1 MQMYFISK
9 WRHLQELSFAKGG
22 LTTPDKLNS
31 IAALA
36 DDALRRAVDSHTEWA
51 SLLVTIS
58 RLYKYPFADQL
69 MIHAQRPGA
78 TACASYEVWNDTMR
92 RYVRRG
98 AKGIALVDNSGD
110 SPRLRYV
117 FDIADT
123 GTRRSSRPFSPWAVN
138 DANLTEVQFG
148 LKQDFG
154 ADGKWLSSQLQD
166 AARNLAEMYFDAHR
180 HDMAGIVDGSLMA
193 GYDEGE
199 LRDSFI
205 KATYV
210 STAYALLSRCGY
222 DPAAYF
228 DEADFAFLSE
238 WDTSEAVTALGT
250 AVSENTQMV
259 LRQIERTI
267 RSYERSQNHDR
278 DNLHDRERRP
288 TSEPEP
294 ARDGANRPLREAE
307 TALPPGAPAHPVEPA
322 SDERDAVA
330 APTRDRSGGA
340 TADRPDA
347 AEAGGGSGRNRG
359 AESRRPAEVD
369 GPHEQLQG
377 PGRRSSSER
386 IDLQLNLFDEAED
399 AQAPSAFSFPQEVVD
414 DVLRLGGNTDELR
427 MRVVAEFEKRRSID
441 EIAAF
446 LPTVYRGGN
455 GFTIDGVKYAVWY
468 AEDGI
473 RVAQGEQARYERGAQ
488 LIPWAEAAA
497 RIGELLDAE
506 RYATKGEV
514 AGAEDYERELIAQK
528 LWNLCRDLSEG
539 NEGLFPSLADV
550 GGGYPEAVQQI
561 AAKLADP
568 EGREAVLGDYLAF
581 REAYKA
587 DRGVLRFHYHDVD
600 GIFVSLAA
608 QLLDRRK
615 FASDMER
622 VPEVNSFITQDEI
635 DKELCRGGGIAGS
648 KWRIFGYFTEEHSR
662 SEKAAVLKDLY
673 GTGGHSHA
681 LSGASW
687 SDEWHDAKGIRLEKR
702 GCEDVNLTWSAVA
715 RRIDELI
722 ASDRYMTETE
732 LAEYDLHTAAYAQY
746 RDVKADHADDIVLV
760 GHGGNYYAYR
770 PDAEEVSDALDLRVK
785 HAGGLDYVVI
795 PGAQLDD
802 ALEKL
807 RWRRALSY
815 VDEVGAAH
823 TLPFVIPDAEREQY
837 EKQLVEALVNDSAYV
852 NAVRNSDSQNARD
865 EGFAAIRRIAAE
877 STDMRFLKLYHDNA
891 EFRNGLRNDVLAA
904 AHKEVSE
911 HPAVLQSQEPT
922 ASAYGVGDFVWL
934 DGQEFKITDL
944 QRSYVELLPPELPY
958 PIYRTERRA
967 DFERLLRRDERN
979 RHITDY
985 LEQKAAEHS
994 AAEPVQPKEPVPS
1007 DEAKPVVYIPV
1018 DGEWQGFPSIAA
1030 AEEAALEEFQK
1041 ETRRRA
1047 RNFRITDE
1055 HLGEGGA
1062 KAKCRANIEAIRL
1075 LKYLE
1080 ENGFQASPEQQ
1091 VKLSGYVGWGGIPEV
1106 FDESKPDWSKEYA
1119 ELKALLTP
1127 EEYEAARGSTL
1138 NAHYTS
1144 PAVIRAIYEAVGS
1157 MGFEGGRILEP
1168 SMGVGNFFGL
1178 LPENMANSQ
1187 LYGVELDS
1195 ITGRIAKQLYPEADI
1210 TVAGFETTSRPGF
1223 YDLAVGNVPFGQY
1236 QVHDPEYGRLGF
1248 SIHNY
1253 FAAKMLDQVRPG
1265 GIVAFVTSRYTLDAK
1280 DESVRRYLAER
1291 GELLGAIRLPN
1302 NAFRAN
1308 AGTDVVSD
1316 IIFLQR
1322 REQPLTE
1329 LPDWVHVGENED
1341 GFAINNYF
1349 LQRPDMVLGTPSAES
1364 TQYGRQDYTV
1374 APIEGADLSE
1384 LLHEAVQNIHGEYTE
1399 REIEEAERSDI
1410 LPADPDV
1417 RNYSFTLVD
1426 GEVYY
1431 REGGIMVRQD
1441 VSTAM
1446 TERIKGLMEL
1456 RDCTRRLIQLQTEDA
1471 SDAEIAAEQQRLN
1484 QLYDAYTAKHGLIS
1498 NRENKRAF
1506 SDDSSYYLLCSL
1518 EILDEDG
1525 KLERKADM
1533 FTRRTIQPR
1542 RPVEHTETAAEA
1554 LAVSLNELGRVDMEY
1569 MSRLCGRDT
1578 SSANEK
1584 SQPRRSTNPSP
1595 GAASYTA
1602 TDSNSSIPAEN
1613 KDVNSIAAE
1622 LSGVIFRVPGTERY
1636 VTADEYLSGNVREK
1650 LREAEA
1656 AAKADPSFN
1665 VNVEALRAA
1674 QPRELTASEID
1685 VRLGAT
1691 WIEPRYIEQFMVET
1705 FQPTYWAS
1713 RSMDVS
1719 YSPYTSEWH
1728 IDGKSAVGANDVN
1741 ACSTYGTS
1749 RINAYK
1755 ILENTL
1761 NLRDVRIYDKIEDA
1775 DGTERR
1781 VLNVKETTLAQQK
1794 QQVIKDAFRDWLWKD
1809 PKRRETL
1816 AARYNELFNSTRPR
1830 EYDGSHLTFPGMNP
1844 EIELREHQR
1853 SAIARILYGGNS
1865 LLAHEVGAG
1874 KTFTM
1879 AAAAMEAKRLGL
1891 CRKPMFAV
1899 PNHLTEQWASE
1910 FLRLYPSA
1918 NILVAE
1924 KGDFNP
1930 ANRKKF
1936 CARIATGD
1944 YDAVIIG
1951 HSQFER
1957 IPVSQERQERLL
1969 RSEIEDITEGINQLK
1984 RSSGERFSIKSME
1997 KTKKSLEAKL
2007 KKLLDSPKDDVVT
2020 FEELGVDRL
2029 FVDEAHSHK
2038 NLYYHTKM
2046 QNVAGL
2052 SSAEAQKSSDMYMKC
2067 RYMDELTGSRGV
2079 VFATGTPV
2087 SNSMTELYTMQ
2098 RYLQHDTLER
2108 LGLSHFDSWA
2118 ANFGETVTALELAP
2132 EGTGYRARTRFS
2144 KFFNLP
2150 ELMNLFREVVDIKT
2164 SDQLNLPTPEVVY
2177 HNEVSQPT
2185 EIQKKLVQEL
2195 SERAT
2200 KVHARMVDPSEDNM
2214 LAITN
2219 DGRKLGL
2226 DQRVVNPLLPD
2237 EPGTKVNRC
2246 VDNVFRIWLEGAD
2259 KKLTQLI
2266 FCDLSTPGKGFNIYD
2281 DIKTKLI
2288 SRGVPESEIAFIH
2301 TADTNMKKKELFAKV
2316 RSGNVRVLL
2325 GSTAKMGAG
2334 TNVQDRLIALHDLD
2348 APWRPGDLEQ
2358 RKGRIAR
2365 QGNMNET
2372 VHVYRYVTEQTFDSY
2387 IWQTLENKQRFI
2399 SQIMTSKSPVRS
2411 CEDADETTLSYAEVK
2426 ALCAGDPRIREKMDL
2441 DVQVAKLR
2449 LLKSSHQSQ
2458 KYQLED
2464 RLLQYYPREI
2474 AATKAAI
2481 MGCEADIKTRD
2492 AHPAPADSFAGIELQ
2507 GLHYD
2512 ERVAAGEAL
2521 LNILPT
2527 VQDTQPV
2534 HIGSFRGFDV
2544 EVSLEAF
2551 GKHVLTLKGTLEHH
2565 VELGADARGNISRI
2579 ENALTAL
2586 DKKLGALNTRLADL
2600 QRQVENAREEL
2611 EKPFPQEDE
2620 LREKSARLVELNA
2633 ELDMENNSEPP
2644 EAEKPSVL
2652 AKLKE
2657 PMPLYEPKNAPS
2669 KEACR

>member
-1 MQMYFISK
+1 
-9 WRHLQELSFAKGG
+9 
-22 LTTPDKLNS
+22 
-31 IAALA
+31 
-36 DDALRRAVDSHTEWA
+36 
-51 SLLVTIS
+51 
-58 RLYKYPFADQL
+58 

-110 SPRLRYV
+110 VPRLRYV

-123 GTRRSSRPFSPWAVN
+123 GTRRSSRPFAPWEIN
-138 DANLTEVQFG
+138 DGNLAEVQLG
-148 LKQDFG
+148 LRQAFNAEG
-154 ADGKWLSSQLQD
+154 EWLSSQLQD
-166 AARNLAEMYFDAHR
+166 VARDLAEMYFDAHR

-205 KATYV
+205 KAAYA

-228 DEADFAFLSE
+228 DEADFAFISE
-238 WDTSEAVTALGT
+238 WNTSEAVTSLGT
-250 AVSENTQMV
+250 AVSENTQIV

-278 DNLHDRERRP
+278 DNLQDRERRP
-288 TSEPEP
+288 AAEPEP
-294 ARDGANRPLREAE
+294 ARDGANRPLREDAPE
-307 TALPPGAPAHPVEPA
+307 VFAGAPAHTMEPA
-322 SDERDAVA
+322 PDERNTVA
-330 APTRDRSGGA
+330 APARDRNGGA

-347 AEAGGGSGRNRG
+347 AESGGGSGRNGG

-377 PGRRSSSER
+377 SGRRSSSER

-399 AQAPSAFSFPQEVVD
+399 AQAPSAFSFPQE
-414 DVLRLGGNTDELR
+414 
-427 MRVVAEFEKRRSID
+427 S
-441 EIAAF
+441 
-446 LPTVYRGGN
+446 
-455 GFTIDGVKYAVWY
+455 
-468 AEDGI
+468 
-473 RVAQGEQARYERGAQ
+473 
-488 LIPWAEAAA
+488 
-497 RIGELLDAE
+497 
-506 RYATKGEV
+506 
-514 AGAEDYERELIAQK
+514 
-528 LWNLCRDLSEG
+528 
-539 NEGLFPSLADV
+539 
-550 GGGYPEAVQQI
+550 
-561 AAKLADP
+561 
-568 EGREAVLGDYLAF
+568 GD
-581 REAYKA
+581 
-587 DRGVLRFHYHDVD
+587 
-600 GIFVSLAA
+600 IIS
-608 QLLDRRK
+608 
-615 FASDMER
+615 
-622 VPEVNSFITQDEI
+622 
-635 DKELCRGGGIAGS
+635 
-648 KWRIFGYFTEEHSR
+648 
-662 SEKAAVLKDLY
+662 
-673 GTGGHSHA
+673 
-681 LSGASW
+681 
-687 SDEWHDAKGIRLEKR
+687 
-702 GCEDVNLTWSAVA
+702 
-715 RRIDELI
+715 
-722 ASDRYMTETE
+722 
-732 LAEYDLHTAAYAQY
+732 
-746 RDVKADHADDIVLV
+746 
-760 GHGGNYYAYR
+760 
-770 PDAEEVSDALDLRVK
+770 
-785 HAGGLDYVVI
+785 
-795 PGAQLDD
+795 
-802 ALEKL
+802 
-807 RWRRALSY
+807 
-815 VDEVGAAH
+815 
-823 TLPFVIPDAEREQY
+823 DAEREQY
-837 EKQLVEALVNDSAYV
+837 EKQLVEALANDSAYV
-852 NAVRNSDSQNARD
+852 NAVRNSDSQNAID
-865 EGFAAIRRIAAE
+865 EGFAAIRRITAE
-877 STDMRFLKLYHDNA
+877 STDMRFQKLYHDNA
-891 EFRNGLRNDVLAA
+891 EFRNSLRNDVLTAA
-904 AHKEVSE
+904 YKEVSE
-911 HPAVLQSQEPT
+911 RTAVLQPREPT

-934 DGQEFKITDL
+934 DGREFKITDL
-944 QRSYVELLPPELPY
+944 QRGYVELLPPELAY

-979 RHITDY
+979 RHITDRLSAEHKY
-985 LEQKAAEHS
+985 NEVKAENLDSLVTVQDGDIMRAYGDDAAEIAGLLGLEATQDGDKKILAFPISKLSEYMEVLRKEHDVVISAPDGREQFLAADKPKASIADADIDAALSRWNGDLSAKADISAHIHDMTLDQLAAAYGHDPDEPVHIAVSGVESVVDLSWAEVRERVARLVDNDRFITKDELDKLCEASSEHS
-994 AAEPVQPKEPVPS
+994 ADEPVQPEEAVPP

-1018 DGEWQGFPSIAA
+1018 DGEWQGFPSVAA
-1030 AEEAALEEFQK
+1030 AEEAAFEEFRK

-1062 KAKCRANIEAIRL
+1062 KAKCRANIEAIQL

-1080 ENGFQASPEQQ
+1080 RNGFQASPEQQ
-1091 VKLSGYVGWGGIPEV
+1091 DKLSGYVGWGGIPEV
-1106 FDESKPDWSKEYA
+1106 FDENKSEWKREFE
-1119 ELKALLTP
+1119 ELKSLLTP

-1144 PAVIRAIYEAVGS
+1144 PTVIRAIYEAVGG
-1157 MGFEGGRILEP
+1157 MGFEGGRVLEP

-1178 LPENMANSQ
+1178 LPENMANSR

-1195 ITGRIAKQLYPEADI
+1195 ITGRIAKQLYPKADV
-1210 TVAGFETTSRPGF
+1210 TVAGFETTNRPGF
-1223 YDLAVGNVPFGQY
+1223 FDLAVGNVPFGQY
-1236 QVHDPEYGRLGF
+1236 QVHDPEYDRLGF

-1322 REQPLTE
+1322 REAPATE
-1329 LPDWVHVGENED
+1329 LPEWVHVGENED

-1349 LQRPDMVLGTPSAES
+1349 LQHPDMVLGTPTAES

-1374 APIEGADLSE
+1374 APIEGAELSE
-1384 LLHEAVQNIHGEYTE
+1384 LLHEAVQNIHGEYAE

-1441 VSTAM
+1441 VSAAM
-1446 TERIKGLMEL
+1446 TARIKGLMEL

-1471 SDAEIAAEQQRLN
+1471 SDVEIATEQRRLN
-1484 QLYDAYTAKHGLIS
+1484 LLYDAYTVKHGLIS

-1533 FTRRTIQPR
+1533 FTRRTIQPH

-1554 LAVSLNELGRVDMEY
+1554 LAVSLNELGRVDMGY
-1569 MSRLCGRDT
+1569 MSRLCG
-1578 SSANEK
+1578 K
-1584 SQPRRSTNPSP
+1584 SET
-1595 GAASYTA
+1595 
-1602 TDSNSSIPAEN
+1602 E
-1613 KDVNSIAAE
+1613 IAAE
-1622 LSGVIFRVPGTERY
+1622 LSGVVFRVPGEERY
-1636 VTADEYLSGNVREK
+1636 ATADEYLSGNVREK

-1656 AAKADPSFN
+1656 AAKAEPSFN
-1665 VNVEALRAA
+1665 INVEALRAA

-1691 WIEPRYIEQFMVET
+1691 WIEPRYIAQFMVNT
-1705 FQPTYWAS
+1705 FQPSYWAS
-1713 RSMDVS
+1713 RSMSVN
-1719 YSPYTSEWH
+1719 YSPYTSEWR
-1728 IDGKSAVGANDVN
+1728 IEGKSAVSANDVN
-1741 ACSTYGTS
+1741 AFSTYGTS
-1749 RINAYK
+1749 RMNAYK

-1761 NLRDVRIYDKIEDA
+1761 NLRDVRIYDKIEDP

-1781 VLNVKETTLAQQK
+1781 VLNVKETTLAQQM

-1809 PKRRETL
+1809 ADRRQTL
-1816 AARYNELFNSTRPR
+1816 VAKYNELFNSTRPR

-1853 SAIARILYGGNS
+1853 NAIARILYGGNS

-1891 CRKPMFAV
+1891 CRKPMFVV

-1918 NILVAE
+1918 NILVAT
-1924 KGDFNP
+1924 KKDFEP

-1969 RSEIEDITEGINQLK
+1969 RSEIDEITEGINQLK

-2052 SSAEAQKSSDMYMKC
+2052 SSAEAQKSTDMYMKC
-2067 RYMDELTGSRGV
+2067 RYMDEQTGSHGV

-2108 LGLSHFDSWA
+2108 LGLGHFDSWA

-2132 EGTGYRARTRFS
+2132 EGSGYRTRTRFS

-2150 ELMNLFREVVDIKT
+2150 ELMNLFREVADIKT
-2164 SDQLNLPTPEVVY
+2164 ADQLNLPKPEIVY

-2237 EPGTKVNRC
+2237 EPGTKVNKC
-2246 VDNVFRIWLEGAD
+2246 VDNVFRIWQDGAGE
-2259 KKLTQLI
+2259 KLTQLI
-2266 FCDLSTPGKGFNIYD
+2266 FCDLSTPGKGFNVYD
-2281 DIKTKLI
+2281 DIKKKL
-2288 SRGVPESEIAFIH
+2288 SDRGVPESEIAFIH
-2301 TADTNMKKKELFAKV
+2301 TADTEAKKKELFAKV
-2316 RSGNVRVLL
+2316 RSGNVRVLI

-2334 TNVQDRLIALHDLD
+2334 TNVQDRLVALHDLD
-2348 APWRPGDLEQ
+2348 APWRPGDLDQ

-2372 VHVYRYVTEQTFDSY
+2372 VYVYRYVTENTFDAY
-2387 IWQTLENKQRFI
+2387 LWQTLENKQKFI

-2426 ALCAGDPRIREKMDL
+2426 ALCAGDPRIKEKM
-2441 DVQVAKLR
+2441 VR
-2449 LLKSSHQSQ
+2449 
-2458 KYQLED
+2458 
-2464 RLLQYYPREI
+2464 P
-2474 AATKAAI
+2474 
-2481 MGCEADIKTRD
+2481 
-2492 AHPAPADSFAGIELQ
+2492 
-2507 GLHYD
+2507 
-2512 ERVAAGEAL
+2512 
-2521 LNILPT
+2521 
-2527 VQDTQPV
+2527 
-2534 HIGSFRGFDV
+2534 
-2544 EVSLEAF
+2544 
-2551 GKHVLTLKGTLEHH
+2551 
-2565 VELGADARGNISRI
+2565 
-2579 ENALTAL
+2579 
-2586 DKKLGALNTRLADL
+2586 
-2600 QRQVENAREEL
+2600 
-2611 EKPFPQEDE
+2611 
-2620 LREKSARLVELNA
+2620 
-2633 ELDMENNSEPP
+2633 
-2644 EAEKPSVL
+2644 
-2652 AKLKE
+2652 
-2657 PMPLYEPKNAPS
+2657 
-2669 KEACR
+2669 

>member
-1 MQMYFISK
+1 MP
-9 WRHLQELSFAKGG
+9 AKVDTY
-22 LTTPDKLNS
+22 L
-31 IAALA
+31 ALA
-36 DDALRRAVDSHTEWA
+36 RETAQGLAGSVGAWTAFLDTA
-51 SLLVTIS
+51 S

-92 RYVRRG
+92 RYVRHG

-110 SPRLRYV
+110 APRLRYV

-123 GTRRSSRPFSPWAVN
+123 GTRRSSRPFSPWEIN
-138 DANLTEVQFG
+138 DGNVAEVQLG
-148 LKQDFG
+148 LRQAFNAEG
-154 ADGKWLSSQLQD
+154 EWLSSQLQD
-166 AARNLAEMYFDAHR
+166 VARDLAEMYFDAHR
-180 HDMAGIVDGSLMA
+180 HDIGGIVDGSLMA

-199 LRDSFI
+199 LRDSFK
-205 KATYV
+205 KAAYA

-238 WDTSEAVTALGT
+238 WNTPEAVTALGT

-288 TSEPEP
+288 AAEPEP
-294 ARDGANRPLREAE
+294 ARDGANRPLREDAPE
-307 TALPPGAPAHPVEPA
+307 VSAGAQAHTVEPA
-322 SDERDAVA
+322 PDERDAVA
-330 APTRDRSGGA
+330 APARDRNGGA
-340 TADRPDA
+340 AADRHDA
-347 AEAGGGSGRNRG
+347 AEAGGGSGRDG
-359 AESRRPAEVD
+359 GTESRRPAEVD

-377 PGRRSSSER
+377 SGRRSGSER

-414 DVLRLGGNTDELR
+414 DVLRLVGNTDELR

-473 RVAQGEQARYERGAQ
+473 RVAQGEQARYEPGAQ
-488 LIPWAEAAA
+488 IIPWADAAA
-497 RIGELLDAE
+497 RIGELLDAG
-506 RYATKGEV
+506 RYATKDEV
-514 AGAEDYERELIAQK
+514 AGAEDYEHELIARK
-528 LWNLCRDLSEG
+528 LWNLQHDLSEG
-539 NEGLFPSLADV
+539 NEGMFPSLADV
-550 GGGYPEAVQQI
+550 DGVFLEAVKKI
-561 AAKLADP
+561 AAKLLEP
-568 EGREAVLGDYLAF
+568 EGRDAIMGDYLAF

-587 DRGVLRFHYHDVD
+587 DRSVLRFHYHDVD

-608 QLLDRRK
+608 QLLERRK
-615 FASDMER
+615 FTSDMER
-622 VPEVNSFITQDEI
+622 VPVVNSFITQDEI
-635 DKELCRGGGIAGS
+635 GDSLSHGGGTAGS
-648 KWRIFGYFTEEHSR
+648 KWRIFKYFTEEHSL

-673 GTGGHSHA
+673 GIGGHSQA
-681 LSGASW
+681 LSGASG
-687 SDEWHDAKGIRLEKR
+687 SHEWHDAKGIRLEKL
-702 GCEDVNLTWSAVA
+702 GCEVVNLKWSSVA

-722 ASDRYMTETE
+722 ASDRYMTEAE

-746 RDVKADHADDIVLV
+746 RDVKANNSDSIVLV
-760 GHGGNYYAYR
+760 VHGGSFYAYG
-770 PDAEEVSDALDLRVK
+770 PDCEQVSRALDLREQ

-795 PGAQLDD
+795 PGEQLDD

-807 RWRRALSY
+807 RWRRAVSY
-815 VDEVGAAH
+815 VDEAGAAH
-823 TLPFVIPDAEREQY
+823 TLPFVISDAEREQY

-852 NAVRNSDSQNARD
+852 NAVRNSDRQNARD
-865 EGFAAIRRIAAE
+865 EGYAAIRRIATE
-877 STDMRFLKLYHDNA
+877 STDMRFQKLYNDNA

-904 AHKEVSE
+904 AYKEVSE
-911 HPAVLQSQEPT
+911 RPAVLQPREPT
-922 ASAYGVGDFVWL
+922 ASAYGTGDIVWL
-934 DGQEFKITDL
+934 DGREYTITDL
-944 QRSYVELLPPELPY
+944 QRGYVELLPPEMTY

-967 DFERLLRRDERN
+967 DFERMLRRDERN

-985 LEQKAAEHS
+985 LVQETLPSEVPATSDK
-994 AAEPVQPKEPVPS
+994 PVQPEEPVPPN
-1007 DEAKPVVYIPV
+1007 EAKPVVYIPV
-1018 DGEWQGFPSIAA
+1018 DGEWQGFPSVAA
-1030 AEEAALEEFQK
+1030 AEDAALEEFRK

-1062 KAKCRANIEAIRL
+1062 KAKCRANIEAIQL

-1080 ENGFQASPEQQ
+1080 RNGFQASPEQQ
-1091 VKLSGYVGWGGIPEV
+1091 DKLSRYVGWGGIPEV
-1106 FDESKPDWSKEYA
+1106 FDENKPDWSKEYA
-1119 ELKALLTP
+1119 ELKSLTP
-1127 EEYEAARGSTL
+1127 DEYEAARGSTL

-1144 PAVIRAIYEAVGS
+1144 PAVIKAIYEAVGS

-1178 LPENMANSQ
+1178 LPESMAGSQ

-1195 ITGRIAKQLYPEADI
+1195 ITGRIAQQLYPEANI
-1210 TVAGFETTSRPGF
+1210 TVAGFETTNRPSYF
-1223 YDLAVGNVPFGQY
+1223 DLAVGNVPFGQY
-1236 QVHDPEYGRLGF
+1236 QVHDPEYDRLGF

-1280 DESVRRYLAER
+1280 DESVRCYLAER

-1316 IIFLQR
+1316 IIFLQK
-1322 REQPLTE
+1322 REAPATE
-1329 LPDWVHVGENED
+1329 LPEWVHVGTTPE
-1341 GFAINNYF
+1341 GFTVNRYF
-1349 LQRPDMVLGTPSAES
+1349 IDHPEMVLGTPTAES

-1399 REIEEAERSDI
+1399 REMEEAENTDI

-1431 REGGIMVRQD
+1431 REGGIMVRQS
-1441 VSTAM
+1441 VSAAM

-1471 SDAEIAAEQQRLN
+1471 SDAGIAAEQRRLN
-1484 QLYDAYTAKHGLIS
+1484 RLYDAYTAKYGLIS

-1518 EILDEDG
+1518 EILNEDG

-1533 FTRRTIQPR
+1533 FTRRTIQPH

-1554 LAVSLNELGRVDMEY
+1554 LAVSLNELGRVDIAY

-1636 VTADEYLSGNVREK
+1636 VTADEYLSGNARVK

-1656 AAKADPSFN
+1656 AAKDDASYSI
-1665 VNVEALRAA
+1665 NVEALKAA

-1691 WIEPRYIEQFMVET
+1691 WIEPRCIEQFMVET

-1713 RSMDVS
+1713 RSMSVN
-1719 YSPYTSEWH
+1719 YSPYTSEWR
-1728 IDGKSAVGANDVN
+1728 IEGKSAVSATDVN
-1741 ACSTYGTS
+1741 AFSTYGTS
-1749 RINAYK
+1749 RISAYK

-1761 NLRDVRIYDKIEDA
+1761 NLRDVRIYDKIVDS

-1816 AARYNELFNSTRPR
+1816 VAKYNELFNSTRLR

-1844 EIELREHQR
+1844 EIKLREHQR
-1853 SAIARILYGGNS
+1853 NAIARILYGGNS

-1918 NILVAE
+1918 NVLVAT
-1924 KGDFNP
+1924 KKDFEP

-1957 IPVSQERQERLL
+1957 IPISQERQERLL

-2029 FVDEAHSHK
+2029 FVDEAHSYK

-2067 RYMDELTGSRGV
+2067 RYMDELTASRGI

-2108 LGLSHFDSWA
+2108 LGLGHFDSWA

-2150 ELMNLFREVVDIKT
+2150 ELMNLFREVADIKT
-2164 SDQLNLPTPEVVY
+2164 ADQLNLPRPEVVY

-2237 EPGTKVNRC
+2237 ADGTKVNRC
-2246 VDNVFRIWLEGAD
+2246 VDNVFRIWQDGAGE
-2259 KKLTQLI
+2259 KLTQLI

-2281 DIKTKLI
+2281 DIKKKLTD
-2288 SRGVPESEIAFIH
+2288 RGIPESEIAFIH
-2301 TADTNMKKKELFAKV
+2301 DANTDEKKKALFSRV

-2334 TNVQDRLIALHDLD
+2334 TNVQDRLVALHDLD

-2449 LLKSSHQSQ
+2449 LLKSSYQSQ

-2464 RLLQYYPREI
+2464 KLLQGFPREI

-2492 AHPAPADSFAGIELQ
+2492 AHPAPADGLAGIELQ
-2507 GLHYD
+2507 GRQYD

-2521 LNILPT
+2521 MQILPT
-2527 VQDTQPV
+2527 IMDTEPV
-2534 HIGSFRGFDV
+2534 HVGSFRGFDV
-2544 EVSLEAF
+2544 EVSLEQF

-2611 EKPFPQEDE
+2611 DKPFPQEDE

-2633 ELDMENNSEPP
+2633 ELDMENNTEPQ

-2657 PMPLYEPKNAPS
+2657 PIPLYEPKTHQV
-2669 KEACR
+2669 KYEEACR

>member
-1 MQMYFISK
+1 MP
-9 WRHLQELSFAKGG
+9 AKVDTYLDLAREIAQG
-22 LTTPDKLNS
+22 LAGSVGAWTAFLDT
-31 IAALA
+31 A
-36 DDALRRAVDSHTEWA
+36 
-51 SLLVTIS
+51 S
-58 RLYKYPFADQL
+58 RLYKYPFHDQL
-69 MIHAQRPGA
+69 MIHAQRPEA

-110 SPRLRYV
+110 VPRLRYV

-123 GTRRSSRPFSPWAVN
+123 GTRRSSRPFAPWEIN
-138 DANLTEVQFG
+138 DGNLAEVQLG
-148 LKQDFG
+148 LRQAFNAEG
-154 ADGKWLSSQLQD
+154 EWLSSQLQD
-166 AARNLAEMYFDAHR
+166 VARDLAEMYFDAHR

-205 KATYV
+205 KAAYA

-238 WDTSEAVTALGT
+238 WDTPEAVTALGT
-250 AVSENTQMV
+250 AVSENTQIV

-278 DNLHDRERRP
+278 DNLYDRERRP
-288 TSEPEP
+288 TAEPHPARDRASRPLREDAPEVSAGAPANTVEPAPVERNAVAAP
-294 ARDGANRPLREAE
+294 ARDGGS
-307 TALPPGAPAHPVEPA
+307 GAA
-322 SDERDAVA
+322 
-330 APTRDRSGGA
+330 
-340 TADRPDA
+340 ADRPDA
-347 AEAGGGSGRNRG
+347 AEAGGGSGRDG
-359 AESRRPAEVD
+359 GTESSRPDEVD
-369 GPHEQLQG
+369 GAHEQLQG
-377 PGRRSSSER
+377 SGRRSSSER
-386 IDLQLNLFDEAED
+386 INLQLNLFDEAED
-399 AQAPSAFSFPQEVVD
+399 AQAPSAFSFPQEVMD
-414 DVLRLGGNTDELR
+414 DVLRLGGNTEELR
-427 MRVVAEFEKRRSID
+427 MRVAAEFEKRRSID

-455 GFTIDGVKYAVWY
+455 GFTIDGEKYAVWY

-528 LWNLCRDLSEG
+528 LWNLCRGLSEG

-587 DRGVLRFHYHDVD
+587 DRSVLRFHYHDVD
-600 GIFVSLAA
+600 GIFVSLAV
-608 QLLDRRK
+608 QLLERRK
-615 FASDMER
+615 FTSDMER

-635 DKELCRGGGIAGS
+635 GDALSHGGGTVGS
-648 KWRIFGYFTEEHSR
+648 KWRIFKYFTEEHSL

-673 GTGGHSHA
+673 GIGGRSHA
-681 LSGASW
+681 LSGASG
-687 SDEWHDAKGIRLEKR
+687 SNESYDAKGIRLEKR

-732 LAEYDLHTAAYAQY
+732 LAEYDLHTAAYAKY
-746 RDVKADHADDIVLV
+746 RNINTSNIEEIVLV
-760 GHGGNYYAYR
+760 EQGGNYYTYR
-770 PDAEEVSDALDLRVK
+770 PDAEQVSRALDLRVK

-795 PGAQLDD
+795 PGEQLDD
-802 ALEKL
+802 AVEKL
-807 RWRRALSY
+807 RLRSAVIY
-815 VDEVGAAH
+815 VDEAGVEH
-823 TLPFVIPDAEREQY
+823 TLPFIISDAEREQY
-837 EKQLVEALVNDSAYV
+837 EKQLVVALVNDSAYV
-852 NAVRNSDSQNARD
+852 NAVRNSDRQNALD
-865 EGFAAIRRIAAE
+865 EGFSAIRRIAAA
-877 STDMRFLKLYHDNA
+877 STDMRFQKLYHDDA

-904 AHKEVSE
+904 AYKEMSE
-911 HPAVLQSQEPT
+911 RGNVGVEQSETSHEPT
-922 ASAYGVGDFVWL
+922 
-934 DGQEFKITDL
+934 
-944 QRSYVELLPPELPY
+944 
-958 PIYRTERRA
+958 
-967 DFERLLRRDERN
+967 
-979 RHITDY
+979 
-985 LEQKAAEHS
+985 
-994 AAEPVQPKEPVPS
+994 
-1007 DEAKPVVYIPV
+1007 PVVYIPV
-1018 DGEWQGFPSIAA
+1018 DGEWQGFPSVAA

-1062 KAKCRANIEAIRL
+1062 KAKCRANIEAIQL

-1080 ENGFQASPEQQ
+1080 RNGFQASPEQQ
-1091 VKLSGYVGWGGIPEV
+1091 DKLSGYVGWGGIPEV
-1106 FDESKPDWSKEYA
+1106 FDENKSEWKREFE
-1119 ELKALLTP
+1119 ELKSLLTP

-1144 PAVIRAIYEAVGS
+1144 PTVIRAIYEAVGG
-1157 MGFEGGRILEP
+1157 MGFEGGRVLEP

-1210 TVAGFETTSRPGF
+1210 TVAGFETTNRPGF

-1236 QVHDPEYGRLGF
+1236 QVHDPEYDRLGF

-1265 GIVAFVTSRYTLDAK
+1265 GLVAFVTSRYTLDAK

-1322 REQPLTE
+1322 REVPATE
-1329 LPDWVHVGENED
+1329 LPDWVHVDTTPE
-1341 GFAINNYF
+1341 GFTVNRYF
-1349 LQRPDMVLGTPSAES
+1349 IDHPDMVLGTPTAES

-1384 LLHEAVQNIHGEYTE
+1384 QLHEAIQNIHGEYTE

-1431 REGGIMVRQD
+1431 REGGIMARQD
-1441 VSTAM
+1441 VSAAM
-1446 TERIKGLMEL
+1446 TDRIKGLMEL

-1471 SDAEIAAEQQRLN
+1471 SDVEIAAEQQRLN
-1484 QLYDAYTAKHGLIS
+1484 TLYDAYTAKHGLIS
-1498 NRENKRAF
+1498 SRENKRAF

-1525 KLERKADM
+1525 KLARKADM
-1533 FTRRTIQPR
+1533 FTRRTIQPH

-1554 LAVSLNELGRVDMEY
+1554 LAVSLNELGRVDIAY

-1578 SSANEK
+1578 SSVNEK

-1622 LSGVIFRVPGTERY
+1622 LSGVIFRVPGEERY
-1636 VTADEYLSGNVREK
+1636 ATADEYLSGNVREK

-1656 AAKADPSFN
+1656 AAKSEPSFN

-1816 AARYNELFNSTRPR
+1816 VAKYNELFNSTRPR

-1853 SAIARILYGGNS
+1853 SAIARILYGGNT

-1918 NILVAE
+1918 NVLVAT
-1924 KGDFNP
+1924 KKDFEP

-1984 RSSGERFSIKSME
+1984 RSSGERFSIKAME

-2029 FVDEAHSHK
+2029 FVDEAHSYK
-2038 NLYYHTKM
+2038 N
-2046 QNVAGL
+2046 
-2052 SSAEAQKSSDMYMKC
+2052 
-2067 RYMDELTGSRGV
+2067 
-2079 VFATGTPV
+2079 
-2087 SNSMTELYTMQ
+2087 
-2098 RYLQHDTLER
+2098 
-2108 LGLSHFDSWA
+2108 
-2118 ANFGETVTALELAP
+2118 
-2132 EGTGYRARTRFS
+2132 RAR
-2144 KFFNLP
+2144 
-2150 ELMNLFREVVDIKT
+2150 
-2164 SDQLNLPTPEVVY
+2164 
-2177 HNEVSQPT
+2177 
-2185 EIQKKLVQEL
+2185 
-2195 SERAT
+2195 
-2200 KVHARMVDPSEDNM
+2200 
-2214 LAITN
+2214 
-2219 DGRKLGL
+2219 
-2226 DQRVVNPLLPD
+2226 
-2237 EPGTKVNRC
+2237 RC
-2246 VDNVFRIWLEGAD
+2246 A
-2259 KKLTQLI
+2259 
-2266 FCDLSTPGKGFNIYD
+2266 
-2281 DIKTKLI
+2281 
-2288 SRGVPESEIAFIH
+2288 
-2301 TADTNMKKKELFAKV
+2301 
-2316 RSGNVRVLL
+2316 
-2325 GSTAKMGAG
+2325 
-2334 TNVQDRLIALHDLD
+2334 
-2348 APWRPGDLEQ
+2348 
-2358 RKGRIAR
+2358 
-2365 QGNMNET
+2365 
-2372 VHVYRYVTEQTFDSY
+2372 
-2387 IWQTLENKQRFI
+2387 
-2399 SQIMTSKSPVRS
+2399 
-2411 CEDADETTLSYAEVK
+2411 
-2426 ALCAGDPRIREKMDL
+2426 
-2441 DVQVAKLR
+2441 
-2449 LLKSSHQSQ
+2449 
-2458 KYQLED
+2458 
-2464 RLLQYYPREI
+2464 
-2474 AATKAAI
+2474 
-2481 MGCEADIKTRD
+2481 
-2492 AHPAPADSFAGIELQ
+2492 
-2507 GLHYD
+2507 
-2512 ERVAAGEAL
+2512 
-2521 LNILPT
+2521 
-2527 VQDTQPV
+2527 
-2534 HIGSFRGFDV
+2534 
-2544 EVSLEAF
+2544 
-2551 GKHVLTLKGTLEHH
+2551 
-2565 VELGADARGNISRI
+2565 
-2579 ENALTAL
+2579 
-2586 DKKLGALNTRLADL
+2586 
-2600 QRQVENAREEL
+2600 
-2611 EKPFPQEDE
+2611 
-2620 LREKSARLVELNA
+2620 
-2633 ELDMENNSEPP
+2633 
-2644 EAEKPSVL
+2644 
-2652 AKLKE
+2652 
-2657 PMPLYEPKNAPS
+2657 
-2669 KEACR
+2669 

>member
-1 MQMYFISK
+1 MP
-9 WRHLQELSFAKGG
+9 AKVDTY
-22 LTTPDKLNS
+22 L
-31 IAALA
+31 ALA
-36 DDALRRAVDSHTEWA
+36 RETAQVLAGSVGAWTAFLDTA
-51 SLLVTIS
+51 S

-69 MIHAQRPGA
+69 MIHTQRPGA
-78 TACASYEVWNDTMR
+78 TACASYEAWNDTMR

-98 AKGIALVDNSGD
+98 AKGIALVDNSGEA
-110 SPRLRYV
+110 PRLRYV

-123 GTRRSSRPFSPWAVN
+123 GTRRSSRPFSPWEIN
-138 DANLTEVQFG
+138 DGNLAEVQLG
-148 LKQDFG
+148 LLQAFNAEDE
-154 ADGKWLSSQLQD
+154 WLSSQLQD
-166 AARNLAEMYFDAHR
+166 VARDLAEMYFDAHR

-205 KATYV
+205 KAAYA

-238 WDTSEAVTALGT
+238 WNTSEAVTALGT

-267 RSYERSQNHDR
+267 RSYERSQSHDR

-288 TSEPEP
+288 AAEPEP
-294 ARDGANRPLREAE
+294 ARDGANRPLREDAPE
-307 TALPPGAPAHPVEPA
+307 VSSGAPAHTVEP
-322 SDERDAVA
+322 DGTERDAVA
-330 APTRDRSGGA
+330 APARDGGSGA
-340 TADRPDA
+340 EPHRPDA
-347 AEAGGGSGRNRG
+347 AEAGGGSGRNGG

-377 PGRRSSSER
+377 SGRRSSSER

-399 AQAPSAFSFPQEVVD
+399 AQAPSAFSFPQEVMD
-414 DVLRLGGNTDELR
+414 DVLLLGGNTDELR
-427 MRVVAEFEKRRSID
+427 MRVVAEFETRRSID

-455 GFTIDGVKYAVWY
+455 GFTVNGDKYAVWFSD
-468 AEDGI
+468 DGI
-473 RVAQGEQARYERGAQ
+473 RVALGEQARYERGAQ
-488 LIPWAEAAA
+488 LITWADAAA
-497 RIGELLDAE
+497 RIGELLGDG
-506 RYATKGEV
+506 RFATKEEV
-514 AGAEDYERELIAQK
+514 AGAEDYEHELIARK
-528 LWNLCRDLSEG
+528 LRDLQHDLSKG

-550 GGGYPEAVQQI
+550 DGGYPEAVKKI
-561 AAKLADP
+561 AAKLSDP

-587 DRGVLRFHYHDVD
+587 DRSVLRFHYHDVD

-608 QLLDRRK
+608 QLLERRK
-615 FASDMER
+615 FTSDMER
-622 VPEVNSFITQDEI
+622 VPDVNSFITQDEI
-635 DKELCRGGGIAGS
+635 GNTLSHGGGTAGS
-648 KWRIFGYFTEEHSR
+648 KWRIFKYFTEEHSL

-673 GTGGHSHA
+673 GIGGRSHA
-681 LSGASW
+681 LSGATGSG
-687 SDEWHDAKGIRLEKR
+687 ENHDANGIRLTKP
-702 GCEDVNLTWSAVA
+702 GCENVNLTWNAVA

-722 ASDRYMTETE
+722 ASDRYMTEAE
-732 LAEYDLHTAAYAQY
+732 LAEYDLHTAAYAKY
-746 RDVKADHADDIVLV
+746 MDVKANNSENIVLV
-760 GHGGNYYAYR
+760 GQGGSYYAYR
-770 PDAEEVSDALDLRVK
+770 PDAEEISRTLGLREQ

-795 PGAQLDD
+795 PSEQLND
-802 ALEKL
+802 ALDKL
-807 RWRRALSY
+807 RSRSAVIY
-815 VDEVGAAH
+815 VDEAGVEH
-823 TLPFVIPDAEREQY
+823 TLPFIISDAEREQY
-837 EKQLVEALVNDSAYV
+837 EKQLVEALANDSAYV
-852 NAVRNSDSQNARD
+852 NAVRNSDRQNARD
-865 EGFAAIRRIAAE
+865 EGYAAIRRIAAE
-877 STDMRFLKLYHDNA
+877 STDMRFQKLYHDNA

-904 AHKEVSE
+904 AYKEVSE
-911 HPAVLQSQEPT
+911 RPVVLQPSEPT

-934 DGQEFKITDL
+934 DGREYTITDL
-944 QRSYVELLPPELPY
+944 QRGYVELLPPEMTY
-958 PIYRTERRA
+958 PVYRTERRA
-967 DFERLLRRDERN
+967 DFERMLRRDERN

-985 LEQKAAEHS
+985 LVQETLPSEVPATSDK
-994 AAEPVQPKEPVPS
+994 PVQPEEPVPPN
-1007 DEAKPVVYIPV
+1007 EAKPVVYIPV
-1018 DGEWQGFPSIAA
+1018 DGEWQGFPSVAA
-1030 AEEAALEEFQK
+1030 AEVAALEEFQK

-1062 KAKCRANIEAIRL
+1062 KTKCRANIEAIQL

-1080 ENGFQASPEQQ
+1080 RNGFQASPEQQ
-1091 VKLSGYVGWGGIPEV
+1091 DKLSGYVGWGGIPEV
-1106 FDESKPDWSKEYA
+1106 FDENKPDWSKEYA
-1119 ELKALLTP
+1119 ELKSLLTP
-1127 EEYEAARGSTL
+1127 DEYEAARGSTL

-1144 PAVIRAIYEAVGS
+1144 PAVIKAIYEAVGS

-1195 ITGRIAKQLYPEADI
+1195 ITGRIAKQLYPKADI
-1210 TVAGFETTSRPGF
+1210 TVAGFETTNRPGF
-1223 YDLAVGNVPFGQY
+1223 FDLAVGNVPFGQY
-1236 QVHDPEYGRLGF
+1236 HVHDPEYDRLGF

-1291 GELLGAIRLPN
+1291 GEMLGAIRLPN

-1316 IIFLQR
+1316 IIFLQK
-1322 REQPLTE
+1322 REAPATE
-1329 LPDWVHVGENED
+1329 LPDWVHVGKNED

-1349 LQRPDMVLGTPSAES
+1349 LQHPEMVLGTPTAES

-1384 LLHEAVQNIHGEYTE
+1384 LLHKAIQNIHGEYAE
-1399 REIEEAERSDI
+1399 REIEEAENTDI

-1417 RNYSFTLVD
+1417 RNYSFALVD

-1441 VSTAM
+1441 VSAAM
-1446 TERIKGLMEL
+1446 TARIKGLMEL

-1471 SDAEIAAEQQRLN
+1471 SDAEITAEQRRLN
-1484 QLYDAYTAKHGLIS
+1484 RLYDAYTVKHGLIS

-1533 FTRRTIQPR
+1533 FTRRTIQPH

-1569 MSRLCGRDT
+1569 MSRLCGK
-1578 SSANEK
+1578 NEV
-1584 SQPRRSTNPSP
+1584 
-1595 GAASYTA
+1595 
-1602 TDSNSSIPAEN
+1602 E
-1613 KDVNSIAAE
+1613 IAAE

-1636 VTADEYLSGNVREK
+1636 VTADEYLSGNVRVK

-1656 AAKADPSFN
+1656 AAKDDASYSI
-1665 VNVEALRAA
+1665 NVEALKAA

-1713 RSMDVS
+1713 RSMSVN

-1728 IDGKSAVGANDVN
+1728 IYGKSAVGANDVN
-1741 ACSTYGTS
+1741 AFSTYGTS

-1761 NLRDVRIYDKIEDA
+1761 NLRDVRIYDKIEEA

-1816 AARYNELFNSTRPR
+1816 VAKYNELFNSTRPR

-1853 SAIARILYGGNS
+1853 NAIARILYGGNT

-1918 NILVAE
+1918 NILVAT
-1924 KGDFNP
+1924 KKDFEP

-1957 IPVSQERQERLL
+1957 IPISQERQERLL
-1969 RSEIEDITEGINQLK
+1969 RSEIEEITEGINQLR

-2108 LGLSHFDSWA
+2108 LGLGHFDSWA

-2150 ELMNLFREVVDIKT
+2150 ELMNLFREVADIKT
-2164 SDQLNLPTPEVVY
+2164 ADQLNLPTPEVVY

-2237 EPGTKVNRC
+2237 ADGTKVNRC
-2246 VDNVFRIWLEGAD
+2246 VDNVFRIWQDGAGE
-2259 KKLTQLI
+2259 KLTQLI
-2266 FCDLSTPGKGFNIYD
+2266 FCDLSTPGKGFNVYD
-2281 DIKTKLI
+2281 DIKKKLVA
-2288 SRGVPESEIAFIH
+2288 RGVPESEIAFIH
-2301 TADTNMKKKELFAKV
+2301 TADTDMKKKELFAKV
-2316 RSGNVRVLL
+2316 RSGNVRVLI

-2426 ALCAGDPRIREKMDL
+2426 ALCAGDPRIKEKM
-2441 DVQVAKLR
+2441 VR
-2449 LLKSSHQSQ
+2449 
-2458 KYQLED
+2458 
-2464 RLLQYYPREI
+2464 P
-2474 AATKAAI
+2474 
-2481 MGCEADIKTRD
+2481 
-2492 AHPAPADSFAGIELQ
+2492 
-2507 GLHYD
+2507 
-2512 ERVAAGEAL
+2512 
-2521 LNILPT
+2521 
-2527 VQDTQPV
+2527 
-2534 HIGSFRGFDV
+2534 
-2544 EVSLEAF
+2544 
-2551 GKHVLTLKGTLEHH
+2551 
-2565 VELGADARGNISRI
+2565 
-2579 ENALTAL
+2579 
-2586 DKKLGALNTRLADL
+2586 
-2600 QRQVENAREEL
+2600 
-2611 EKPFPQEDE
+2611 
-2620 LREKSARLVELNA
+2620 
-2633 ELDMENNSEPP
+2633 
-2644 EAEKPSVL
+2644 
-2652 AKLKE
+2652 
-2657 PMPLYEPKNAPS
+2657 
-2669 KEACR
+2669 

>member
-1 MQMYFISK
+1 MP
-9 WRHLQELSFAKGG
+9 AKVDTY
-22 LTTPDKLNS
+22 L
-31 IAALA
+31 ALA
-36 DDALRRAVDSHTEWA
+36 RETAQVLAGSVGAWTAFLDTA
-51 SLLVTIS
+51 S

-98 AKGIALVDNSGD
+98 AKGIALVDNSGEA
-110 SPRLRYV
+110 PRLRYV

-123 GTRRSSRPFSPWAVN
+123 GTRRSSRPFSPWEIN
-138 DANLTEVQFG
+138 DGNLAEVQLG
-148 LKQDFG
+148 LLQAFNAEDE
-154 ADGKWLSSQLQD
+154 WLSSQLQD
-166 AARNLAEMYFDAHR
+166 VARDLAEMYFDAHR

-205 KATYV
+205 KAAYA

-238 WDTSEAVTALGT
+238 WNTSEAVTALGT

-267 RSYERSQNHDR
+267 RSYERSQSHDR

-288 TSEPEP
+288 AAEPEP
-294 ARDGANRPLREAE
+294 ARDGANRPLREDAPE
-307 TALPPGAPAHPVEPA
+307 VSSGAPAHTVEP
-322 SDERDAVA
+322 DGTERDAVA
-330 APTRDRSGGA
+330 APARDGGSGA
-340 TADRPDA
+340 EPHRPDA
-347 AEAGGGSGRNRG
+347 AEAGGGSGRNGG

-377 PGRRSSSER
+377 SGRRSSSER

-399 AQAPSAFSFPQEVVD
+399 AQAPSAFSFPQEVMD
-414 DVLRLGGNTDELR
+414 DVLLLGGNTDELR
-427 MRVVAEFEKRRSID
+427 MRVVAEFETRRSID

-455 GFTIDGVKYAVWY
+455 GFTVNGDKYAVWFSD
-468 AEDGI
+468 DGI
-473 RVAQGEQARYERGAQ
+473 RVALGEQARYERGAQ
-488 LIPWAEAAA
+488 LITWADAAA
-497 RIGELLDAE
+497 RIGELLGDG
-506 RYATKGEV
+506 RFATKEEV
-514 AGAEDYERELIAQK
+514 AGAEDYEHELIARK
-528 LWNLCRDLSEG
+528 LRDLQHDLSKG

-550 GGGYPEAVQQI
+550 DGGYPEAVKKI
-561 AAKLADP
+561 AAKLSDP

-587 DRGVLRFHYHDVD
+587 DRSVLRFHYHDVD

-608 QLLDRRK
+608 QLLERRK
-615 FASDMER
+615 FTSDMER
-622 VPEVNSFITQDEI
+622 VPDVNSFITQDEI
-635 DKELCRGGGIAGS
+635 GNTLSHGGGTAGS
-648 KWRIFGYFTEEHSR
+648 KWRIFKYFTEEHSL

-673 GTGGHSHA
+673 GIGGRSHA
-681 LSGASW
+681 LSGATGSG
-687 SDEWHDAKGIRLEKR
+687 ENHDANGIRLTKP
-702 GCEDVNLTWSAVA
+702 GCENVNLTWNAVA

-722 ASDRYMTETE
+722 ASDRYMTEAE
-732 LAEYDLHTAAYAQY
+732 LAEYDLHTAAYAKY
-746 RDVKADHADDIVLV
+746 MDVKANNSENIVLV
-760 GHGGNYYAYR
+760 GQGGSYYAYR
-770 PDAEEVSDALDLRVK
+770 PDAEEISRTLGLREQ

-795 PGAQLDD
+795 PSEQLND
-802 ALEKL
+802 ALDKL
-807 RWRRALSY
+807 RSRSAVIY
-815 VDEVGAAH
+815 VDEAGVEH
-823 TLPFVIPDAEREQY
+823 TLPFIISDAEREQY
-837 EKQLVEALVNDSAYV
+837 EKQLVEALANDSAYV
-852 NAVRNSDSQNARD
+852 NAVRNSDRQNARD
-865 EGFAAIRRIAAE
+865 EGYAAIRRIAAE
-877 STDMRFLKLYHDNA
+877 STDMRFQKLYHDNA

-904 AHKEVSE
+904 AYKEVSE
-911 HPAVLQSQEPT
+911 RPVVLQPSEPT

-934 DGQEFKITDL
+934 DGREYTITDL
-944 QRSYVELLPPELPY
+944 QRGYVELLPPEMTY
-958 PIYRTERRA
+958 PVYRTERRA
-967 DFERLLRRDERN
+967 DFERMLRRDERN

-985 LEQKAAEHS
+985 LVQETLPSEVPATSDK
-994 AAEPVQPKEPVPS
+994 PVQPEEPVPPN
-1007 DEAKPVVYIPV
+1007 EAKPVVYIPV
-1018 DGEWQGFPSIAA
+1018 DGEWQGFPSVAA
-1030 AEEAALEEFQK
+1030 AEVAALEEFQK

-1062 KAKCRANIEAIRL
+1062 KTKCRANIEAIQL

-1080 ENGFQASPEQQ
+1080 RNGFQASPEQQ
-1091 VKLSGYVGWGGIPEV
+1091 DKLSGYVGWGGIPEV
-1106 FDESKPDWSKEYA
+1106 FDENKPDWSKEYA
-1119 ELKALLTP
+1119 ELKSLLTP
-1127 EEYEAARGSTL
+1127 DEYEAARGSTL

-1144 PAVIRAIYEAVGS
+1144 PAVIKAIYEAVGS

-1195 ITGRIAKQLYPEADI
+1195 ITGRIAKQLYPKADI
-1210 TVAGFETTSRPGF
+1210 TVAGFETTNRPGF
-1223 YDLAVGNVPFGQY
+1223 FDLAVGNVPFGQY
-1236 QVHDPEYGRLGF
+1236 HVHDPEYDRLGF

-1291 GELLGAIRLPN
+1291 GEMLGAIRLPN

-1316 IIFLQR
+1316 IIFLQK
-1322 REQPLTE
+1322 REAPATE
-1329 LPDWVHVGENED
+1329 LPDWVHVGKNED

-1349 LQRPDMVLGTPSAES
+1349 LQHPEMVLGTPTAES

-1384 LLHEAVQNIHGEYTE
+1384 LLHKAIQNIHGEYAE
-1399 REIEEAERSDI
+1399 REIEEAENTDI

-1417 RNYSFTLVD
+1417 RNYSFALVD

-1441 VSTAM
+1441 VSAAM
-1446 TERIKGLMEL
+1446 TARIKGLMEL

-1471 SDAEIAAEQQRLN
+1471 SDAEITAEQRRLN
-1484 QLYDAYTAKHGLIS
+1484 RLYDAYTVKHGLIS

-1533 FTRRTIQPR
+1533 FTRRTIQPH

-1569 MSRLCGRDT
+1569 MSRLCGK
-1578 SSANEK
+1578 NEV
-1584 SQPRRSTNPSP
+1584 
-1595 GAASYTA
+1595 
-1602 TDSNSSIPAEN
+1602 E
-1613 KDVNSIAAE
+1613 IAAE

-1636 VTADEYLSGNVREK
+1636 VTADEYLSGNVRVK

-1656 AAKADPSFN
+1656 AAKDDASYSI
-1665 VNVEALRAA
+1665 NVEALKAA

-1713 RSMDVS
+1713 RSMSVN

-1728 IDGKSAVGANDVN
+1728 IYGKSAVGANDVN
-1741 ACSTYGTS
+1741 AFSTYGTS

-1761 NLRDVRIYDKIEDA
+1761 NLRDVRIYDKIEEA

-1816 AARYNELFNSTRPR
+1816 VAKYNELFNSTRPR

-1853 SAIARILYGGNS
+1853 NAIARILYGGNT

-1918 NILVAE
+1918 NILVAT
-1924 KGDFNP
+1924 KKDFEP

-1957 IPVSQERQERLL
+1957 IPISQERQERLL
-1969 RSEIEDITEGINQLK
+1969 RSEIEEITEGINQLR

-2108 LGLSHFDSWA
+2108 LGLGHFDSWA

-2150 ELMNLFREVVDIKT
+2150 ELMNLFREVADIKT
-2164 SDQLNLPTPEVVY
+2164 ADQLNLPTPEVVY

-2237 EPGTKVNRC
+2237 ADGTKVNRC
-2246 VDNVFRIWLEGAD
+2246 VDNVFRIWQDGAGE
-2259 KKLTQLI
+2259 KLTQLI
-2266 FCDLSTPGKGFNIYD
+2266 FCDLSTPGKGFNVYD
-2281 DIKTKLI
+2281 DIKKKLVA
-2288 SRGVPESEIAFIH
+2288 RGVPESEIAFIH
-2301 TADTNMKKKELFAKV
+2301 TADTDMKKKELFAKV
-2316 RSGNVRVLL
+2316 RSGNVRVLI

-2426 ALCAGDPRIREKMDL
+2426 ALCAGDPRIKEKM
-2441 DVQVAKLR
+2441 VR
-2449 LLKSSHQSQ
+2449 
-2458 KYQLED
+2458 
-2464 RLLQYYPREI
+2464 P
-2474 AATKAAI
+2474 
-2481 MGCEADIKTRD
+2481 
-2492 AHPAPADSFAGIELQ
+2492 
-2507 GLHYD
+2507 
-2512 ERVAAGEAL
+2512 
-2521 LNILPT
+2521 
-2527 VQDTQPV
+2527 
-2534 HIGSFRGFDV
+2534 
-2544 EVSLEAF
+2544 
-2551 GKHVLTLKGTLEHH
+2551 
-2565 VELGADARGNISRI
+2565 
-2579 ENALTAL
+2579 
-2586 DKKLGALNTRLADL
+2586 
-2600 QRQVENAREEL
+2600 
-2611 EKPFPQEDE
+2611 
-2620 LREKSARLVELNA
+2620 
-2633 ELDMENNSEPP
+2633 
-2644 EAEKPSVL
+2644 
-2652 AKLKE
+2652 
-2657 PMPLYEPKNAPS
+2657 
-2669 KEACR
+2669 

>member
-1 MQMYFISK
+1 MP
-9 WRHLQELSFAKGG
+9 AKVDTY
-22 LTTPDKLNS
+22 L
-31 IAALA
+31 ALA
-36 DDALRRAVDSHTEWA
+36 RETAQVLAGSAGAWTAFLDTA
-51 SLLVTIS
+51 S

-110 SPRLRYV
+110 VPRLRYV

-123 GTRRSSRPFSPWAVN
+123 GTRRSSRPFSPWEIGSGNVEAVSSALE
-138 DANLTEVQFG
+138 DS
-148 LKQDFG
+148 FG
-154 ADGKWLSSQLQD
+154 AERGVSLASQLETAAALLADEYWMGNSQD
-166 AARNLAEMYFDAHR
+166 IL
-180 HDMAGIVDGSLMA
+180 GIVDGSSLEE
-193 GYDEGE
+193 YDDFNIGVSFRDAAAVSIAHTL
-199 LRDSFI
+199 LR
-205 KATYV
+205 
-210 STAYALLSRCGY
+210 RCGFEPENY
-222 DPAAYF
+222 LEPQDY
-228 DEADFAFLSE
+228 EAVFE
-238 WDTSEAVTALGT
+238 WDTPETVTVLGT
-250 AVSENTQMV
+250 AVSEISGIV
-259 LRQIERTI
+259 LRQLERTV
-267 RSYERSQNHDR
+267 RREERSRTHGTELYDEGR
-278 DNLHDRERRP
+278 SITARA
-288 TSEPEP
+288 EP
-294 ARDGANRPLREAE
+294 ARDGTNRPLREAE
-307 TALPPGAPAHPVEPA
+307 TALPQGAQAHTVGPAP
-322 SDERDAVA
+322 DERDAVA
-330 APTRDRSGGA
+330 APARDRSGGA
-340 TADRPDA
+340 EPHRPDA

-359 AESRRPAEVD
+359 AESRRPDEVD
-369 GPHEQLQG
+369 RPHEQLQG
-377 PGRRSSSER
+377 SGRRSSSER

-399 AQAPSAFSFPQEVVD
+399 AQAPSAFSFPQEVMD

-427 MRVVAEFEKRRSID
+427 MRVVAEFEKRRSVD

-446 LPTVYRGGN
+446 LPAVYQGGN
-455 GFTIDGVKYAVWY
+455 GFAIDGEEYAVWY
-468 AEDGI
+468 TEDGI
-473 RVAQGEQARYERGAQ
+473 RVAQGEQAQYERGAQ

-506 RYATKGEV
+506 RYATKDEV

-528 LWNLCRDLSEG
+528 LWHLCRDLSEG

-550 GGGYPEAVQQI
+550 DGGYPEAVQQI
-561 AAKLADP
+561 AAKLSDP

-587 DRGVLRFHYHDVD
+587 DRGVLRFHFHDVD

-615 FASDMER
+615 FESDTER

-635 DKELCRGGGIAGS
+635 DKELCRGGGRAG
-648 KWRIFGYFTEEHSR
+648 KWRIFRYFTEEHSR

-673 GTGGHSHA
+673 GTGGHSNA

-702 GCEDVNLTWSAVA
+702 GCEDANLTWSAVA

-722 ASDRYMTETE
+722 ASDRYMTEAE
-732 LAEYDLHTAAYAQY
+732 LTEYDLHTAAYAKY
-746 RDVKADHADDIVLV
+746 RDVKASHTDDTVLV
-760 GHGGNYYAYR
+760 EQGGSYYTYG
-770 PDAEEVSDALDLRVK
+770 PDCEQVSRALDLREQ

-795 PGAQLDD
+795 PSEQLDE

-807 RWRRALSY
+807 RSRSAVIY
-815 VDEVGAAH
+815 VDEAGVEH
-823 TLPFVIPDAEREQY
+823 TLPFIISVSDVEREQY
-837 EKQLVEALVNDSAYV
+837 EKMLVEALVNDSAYV
-852 NAVRNSDSQNARD
+852 NAVRNSDRQNALD
-865 EGFAAIRRIAAE
+865 EGFAAIRRIAAA
-877 STDMRFLKLYHDNA
+877 STDMRFLKLYNDNA

-904 AHKEVSE
+904 AYKEVSE
-911 HPAVLQSQEPT
+911 RPAVLQPREPT

-944 QRSYVELLPPELPY
+944 QRGYVELLPPEMTY
-958 PIYRTERRA
+958 PIYRTEHRA

-985 LEQKAAEHS
+985 LEQNAAEHS
-994 AAEPVQPKEPVPS
+994 AVATVPSEEPALSDEPVRSDEPIQPEEPVPS
-1007 DEAKPVVYIPV
+1007 DEFKPVVYIPV
-1018 DGEWQGFPSIAA
+1018 DGEWQGFPSVAA

-1062 KAKCRANIEAIRL
+1062 KTKCRANIEAIQL

-1080 ENGFQASPEQQ
+1080 RNGFQASPEQQ
-1091 VKLSGYVGWGGIPEV
+1091 DKLSVYVGWGGIPEV
-1106 FDESKPDWSKEYA
+1106 FDENKPDWSKEYA

-1127 EEYEAARGSTL
+1127 EEYDAARGSTL

-1144 PAVIRAIYEAVGS
+1144 PAVIKAIYEAVGS
-1157 MGFEGGRILEP
+1157 IGFEGGRILEP

-1178 LPENMANSQ
+1178 LPENMADSQ

-1195 ITGRIAKQLYPEADI
+1195 ITGRIAKQLYPEANI
-1210 TVAGFETTSRPGF
+1210 TVAGFETTNRPGYF
-1223 YDLAVGNVPFGQY
+1223 DLAVGNVPFGQY
-1236 QVHDPEYGRLGF
+1236 QVHDPEYDRLGF

-1265 GIVAFVTSRYTLDAK
+1265 GIAAFVTSRYTLDAK
-1280 DESVRRYLAER
+1280 DESVRRYIAER

-1349 LQRPDMVLGTPSAES
+1349 LQHPEMVLGTPTAES

-1384 LLHEAVQNIHGEYTE
+1384 QLHEAVQNIHGEYTE
-1399 REIEEAERSDI
+1399 RDVEEAENTDI

-1441 VSTAM
+1441 VSAAM

-1456 RDCTRRLIQLQTEDA
+1456 RDCTRRLIQMQTEDA

-1533 FTRRTIQPR
+1533 FTRRTIQPH

-1554 LAVSLNELGRVDMEY
+1554 LAVSLNELGRVDIAY

-1578 SSANEK
+1578 SSVNEK

-1636 VTADEYLSGNVREK
+1636 VTADEYLSGNVRVK

-1656 AAKADPSFN
+1656 AAKDDASYSI
-1665 VNVEALRAA
+1665 NVEALKAA

-1713 RSMDVS
+1713 RSMSVN

-1728 IDGKSAVGANDVN
+1728 IYGKSAVGANDVN
-1741 ACSTYGTS
+1741 AFSTYGTS

-1761 NLRDVRIYDKIEDA
+1761 NLRDVRIYDKIEEA

-1816 AARYNELFNSTRPR
+1816 VAKYNELFNSTRPR

-1853 SAIARILYGGNS
+1853 NAIARILYGGNT

-1918 NILVAE
+1918 NILVAT
-1924 KGDFNP
+1924 KKDFEP

-1951 HSQFER
+1951 HSQFEK

-1969 RSEIEDITEGINQLK
+1969 RSEIEEITEGINQLK

-2029 FVDEAHSHK
+2029 FVDEAHSYK

-2108 LGLSHFDSWA
+2108 LGLGHFDSWA

-2132 EGTGYRARTRFS
+2132 EGYT
-2144 KFFNLP
+2144 
-2150 ELMNLFREVVDIKT
+2150 
-2164 SDQLNLPTPEVVY
+2164 
-2177 HNEVSQPT
+2177 
-2185 EIQKKLVQEL
+2185 LV
-2195 SERAT
+2195 
-2200 KVHARMVDPSEDNM
+2200 
-2214 LAITN
+2214 
-2219 DGRKLGL
+2219 GR
-2226 DQRVVNPLLPD
+2226 
-2237 EPGTKVNRC
+2237 
-2246 VDNVFRIWLEGAD
+2246 
-2259 KKLTQLI
+2259 
-2266 FCDLSTPGKGFNIYD
+2266 
-2281 DIKTKLI
+2281 
-2288 SRGVPESEIAFIH
+2288 
-2301 TADTNMKKKELFAKV
+2301 
-2316 RSGNVRVLL
+2316 
-2325 GSTAKMGAG
+2325 
-2334 TNVQDRLIALHDLD
+2334 
-2348 APWRPGDLEQ
+2348 
-2358 RKGRIAR
+2358 
-2365 QGNMNET
+2365 
-2372 VHVYRYVTEQTFDSY
+2372 
-2387 IWQTLENKQRFI
+2387 
-2399 SQIMTSKSPVRS
+2399 
-2411 CEDADETTLSYAEVK
+2411 
-2426 ALCAGDPRIREKMDL
+2426 
-2441 DVQVAKLR
+2441 
-2449 LLKSSHQSQ
+2449 
-2458 KYQLED
+2458 
-2464 RLLQYYPREI
+2464 
-2474 AATKAAI
+2474 
-2481 MGCEADIKTRD
+2481 
-2492 AHPAPADSFAGIELQ
+2492 
-2507 GLHYD
+2507 
-2512 ERVAAGEAL
+2512 
-2521 LNILPT
+2521 
-2527 VQDTQPV
+2527 
-2534 HIGSFRGFDV
+2534 
-2544 EVSLEAF
+2544 
-2551 GKHVLTLKGTLEHH
+2551 
-2565 VELGADARGNISRI
+2565 
-2579 ENALTAL
+2579 
-2586 DKKLGALNTRLADL
+2586 
-2600 QRQVENAREEL
+2600 
-2611 EKPFPQEDE
+2611 
-2620 LREKSARLVELNA
+2620 
-2633 ELDMENNSEPP
+2633 
-2644 EAEKPSVL
+2644 
-2652 AKLKE
+2652 
-2657 PMPLYEPKNAPS
+2657 
-2669 KEACR
+2669 

>member
-1 MQMYFISK
+1 MP
-9 WRHLQELSFAKGG
+9 AKVDTYLDLARETALG
-22 LTTPDKLNS
+22 LAGSVGAWTAFLDT
-31 IAALA
+31 A
-36 DDALRRAVDSHTEWA
+36 
-51 SLLVTIS
+51 S

-69 MIHAQRPGA
+69 MIHAQRPEA

-98 AKGIALVDNSGD
+98 AKGIALLDNSGD
-110 SPRLRYV
+110 APKLRYV
-117 FDIADT
+117 FDISDT
-123 GTRRSSRPFSPWAVN
+123 GTRRSSRPFSPWEIN
-138 DANLTEVQFG
+138 DGNLAEVQLG
-148 LKQDFG
+148 LRQAFNAEG
-154 ADGKWLSSQLQD
+154 EWLSSQLQD
-166 AARNLAEMYFDAHR
+166 VARDLAEMYFDAHR
-180 HDMAGIVDGSLMA
+180 HDIGGIVDGSLMA

-199 LRDSFI
+199 LRDSFK
-205 KATYV
+205 KAAYA

-238 WDTSEAVTALGT
+238 WNTSEAVTALGT

-288 TSEPEP
+288 AAEPEP
-294 ARDGANRPLREAE
+294 ARDGANRPLREDAPE
-307 TALPPGAPAHPVEPA
+307 VSAGAQAHTVEPA
-322 SDERDAVA
+322 PDERDAVA
-330 APTRDRSGGA
+330 APARDGGSGA
-340 TADRPDA
+340 AADRHDA
-347 AEAGGGSGRNRG
+347 AEAGGGSGRDGG

-377 PGRRSSSER
+377 SGRRSSSER

-399 AQAPSAFSFPQEVVD
+399 AQAPSAFSFPQEVMD

-455 GFTIDGVKYAVWY
+455 GFTVNGDKYAVWY
-468 AEDGI
+468 TDDGI
-473 RVAQGEQARYERGAQ
+473 RIAQGEQARYERGAQ
-488 LIPWAEAAA
+488 LIPWAEAAV
-497 RIGELLDAE
+497 RIGELLDAG
-506 RYATKGEV
+506 RYATKDEV
-514 AGAEDYERELIAQK
+514 AGAEDYEHELIARK
-528 LWNLCRDLSEG
+528 LRDLQHDLSKG

-550 GGGYPEAVQQI
+550 DGGYPEAVQKI

-581 REAYKA
+581 RETYKA
-587 DRGVLRFHYHDVD
+587 DRTDRSALRFHYHDVD

-608 QLLDRRK
+608 QLLERRK
-615 FASDMER
+615 FTSDMEH
-622 VPEVNSFITQDEI
+622 VPVVNSFITQDEI
-635 DKELCRGGGIAGS
+635 GDALSHGGGTAGS
-648 KWRIFGYFTEEHSR
+648 KWIILRYFTEEHPL

-673 GTGGHSHA
+673 GIGGRSHA
-681 LSGASW
+681 LSGATGSG
-687 SDEWHDAKGIRLEKR
+687 ENHDAKGIRLEKR

-722 ASDRYMTETE
+722 ATDRYMTETE
-732 LAEYDLHTAAYAQY
+732 LAEYDLHTAAYAKY
-746 RDVKADHADDIVLV
+746 RDVKANNSENIVLV
-760 GHGGNYYAYR
+760 EHGGSYYAYR
-770 PDAEEVSDALDLRVK
+770 PDAEEVSRTLDLREQ

-795 PGAQLDD
+795 PGEQLDT

-807 RWRRALSY
+807 RWRRAVSY
-815 VDEVGAAH
+815 VDEAGAAH
-823 TLPFVIPDAEREQY
+823 TLPFVISDAEREQY

-852 NAVRNSDSQNARD
+852 NAVRNSDSQNALD
-865 EGFAAIRRIAAE
+865 EGFTAIRRIAAE
-877 STDMRFLKLYHDNA
+877 STDMRFQKLYHDNA

-904 AHKEVSE
+904 AYKEVSE
-911 HPAVLQSQEPT
+911 RPVVLQPSEPT

-934 DGQEFKITDL
+934 DGREYTITDL
-944 QRSYVELLPPELPY
+944 QRGYVELLPPEMTY

-967 DFERLLRRDERN
+967 DFERMLRRDERN

-985 LEQKAAEHS
+985 LEQNAAEHS
-994 AAEPVQPKEPVPS
+994 AVATVPSEEPALSDEPVRSDEPVQPEEPVPS

-1018 DGEWQGFPSIAA
+1018 DGEWQGFPSVAA

-1062 KAKCRANIEAIRL
+1062 KAKCRANIEAIQL

-1080 ENGFQASPEQQ
+1080 RNGFQASPEQQ
-1091 VKLSGYVGWGGIPEV
+1091 DKLSGYVGWGGIPEV
-1106 FDESKPDWSKEYA
+1106 FDENKPDWSKEYA
-1119 ELKALLTP
+1119 ELKSLLTP
-1127 EEYEAARGSTL
+1127 DEYEAARGSTL

-1144 PAVIRAIYEAVGS
+1144 PAVIKAIYEALGS

-1178 LPENMANSQ
+1178 LPESMQGSQ

-1195 ITGRIAKQLYPEADI
+1195 ITGRIAKQLYPQASI
-1210 TVAGFETTSRPGF
+1210 TVAGFETTNRPGF

-1236 QVHDPEYGRLGF
+1236 QVHDPEYDRLGF

-1280 DESVRRYLAER
+1280 DESVRRYLSER

-1322 REQPLTE
+1322 REVPATE
-1329 LPDWVHVGENED
+1329 LPEWIHVGTTPE
-1341 GFAINNYF
+1341 GFTVNRYF
-1349 LQRPDMVLGTPSAES
+1349 IDHPDMVLGTPTAES
-1364 TQYGRQDYTV
+1364 TQYGRQDYSV

-1399 REIEEAERSDI
+1399 REMEEAENTDI

-1417 RNYSFTLVD
+1417 RNYSFTLVGGD
-1426 GEVYY
+1426 VYY

-1441 VSTAM
+1441 LSAAM
-1446 TERIKGLMEL
+1446 TARFKGLMAL
-1456 RDCTRRLIQLQTEDA
+1456 RDCTRKLIQLQTEDA

-1484 QLYDAYTAKHGLIS
+1484 ALYDAYTAKYGLIS

-1533 FTRRTIQPR
+1533 FTRRTIQPH

-1569 MSRLCGRDT
+1569 MSRLCG
-1578 SSANEK
+1578 K
-1584 SQPRRSTNPSP
+1584 SET
-1595 GAASYTA
+1595 
-1602 TDSNSSIPAEN
+1602 E
-1613 KDVNSIAAE
+1613 IAAE

-1656 AAKADPSFN
+1656 AAKDDASFN
-1665 VNVEALRAA
+1665 INVEALKAA

-1691 WIEPRYIEQFMVET
+1691 WIEPRCIEQFMVNT
-1705 FQPTYWAS
+1705 FQPSYWAS
-1713 RSMDVS
+1713 RSMSVN
-1719 YSPYTSEWH
+1719 YSPYTSEWR
-1728 IDGKSAVGANDVN
+1728 IEGKSAVSANDVN
-1741 ACSTYGTS
+1741 AFSTYGTS
-1749 RINAYK
+1749 RMNAYK

-1761 NLRDVRIYDKIEDA
+1761 NLRDVRIYDKIEEA

-1816 AARYNELFNSTRPR
+1816 VAKYNELFNSTRPR
-1830 EYDGSHLTFPGMNP
+1830 EYDGSHLTFPGMSP

-1853 SAIARILYGGNS
+1853 NAIARILYGGNT

-1918 NILVAE
+1918 NVLVAT
-1924 KGDFNP
+1924 KKDFEP

-1944 YDAVIIG
+1944 YNAVIIG

-2029 FVDEAHSHK
+2029 FVDEAHSYK
-2038 NLYYHTKM
+2038 N
-2046 QNVAGL
+2046 
-2052 SSAEAQKSSDMYMKC
+2052 
-2067 RYMDELTGSRGV
+2067 
-2079 VFATGTPV
+2079 
-2087 SNSMTELYTMQ
+2087 
-2098 RYLQHDTLER
+2098 
-2108 LGLSHFDSWA
+2108 
-2118 ANFGETVTALELAP
+2118 
-2132 EGTGYRARTRFS
+2132 RAR
-2144 KFFNLP
+2144 
-2150 ELMNLFREVVDIKT
+2150 
-2164 SDQLNLPTPEVVY
+2164 
-2177 HNEVSQPT
+2177 
-2185 EIQKKLVQEL
+2185 
-2195 SERAT
+2195 
-2200 KVHARMVDPSEDNM
+2200 
-2214 LAITN
+2214 
-2219 DGRKLGL
+2219 
-2226 DQRVVNPLLPD
+2226 
-2237 EPGTKVNRC
+2237 RC
-2246 VDNVFRIWLEGAD
+2246 A
-2259 KKLTQLI
+2259 
-2266 FCDLSTPGKGFNIYD
+2266 
-2281 DIKTKLI
+2281 
-2288 SRGVPESEIAFIH
+2288 
-2301 TADTNMKKKELFAKV
+2301 
-2316 RSGNVRVLL
+2316 
-2325 GSTAKMGAG
+2325 
-2334 TNVQDRLIALHDLD
+2334 
-2348 APWRPGDLEQ
+2348 
-2358 RKGRIAR
+2358 
-2365 QGNMNET
+2365 
-2372 VHVYRYVTEQTFDSY
+2372 
-2387 IWQTLENKQRFI
+2387 
-2399 SQIMTSKSPVRS
+2399 
-2411 CEDADETTLSYAEVK
+2411 
-2426 ALCAGDPRIREKMDL
+2426 
-2441 DVQVAKLR
+2441 
-2449 LLKSSHQSQ
+2449 
-2458 KYQLED
+2458 
-2464 RLLQYYPREI
+2464 
-2474 AATKAAI
+2474 
-2481 MGCEADIKTRD
+2481 
-2492 AHPAPADSFAGIELQ
+2492 
-2507 GLHYD
+2507 
-2512 ERVAAGEAL
+2512 
-2521 LNILPT
+2521 
-2527 VQDTQPV
+2527 
-2534 HIGSFRGFDV
+2534 
-2544 EVSLEAF
+2544 
-2551 GKHVLTLKGTLEHH
+2551 
-2565 VELGADARGNISRI
+2565 
-2579 ENALTAL
+2579 
-2586 DKKLGALNTRLADL
+2586 
-2600 QRQVENAREEL
+2600 
-2611 EKPFPQEDE
+2611 
-2620 LREKSARLVELNA
+2620 
-2633 ELDMENNSEPP
+2633 
-2644 EAEKPSVL
+2644 
-2652 AKLKE
+2652 
-2657 PMPLYEPKNAPS
+2657 
-2669 KEACR
+2669 

>member
-1 MQMYFISK
+1 M
-9 WRHLQELSFAKGG
+9 
-22 LTTPDKLNS
+22 
-31 IAALA
+31 
-36 DDALRRAVDSHTEWA
+36 
-51 SLLVTIS
+51 
-58 RLYKYPFADQL
+58 
-69 MIHAQRPGA
+69 
-78 TACASYEVWNDTMR
+78 
-92 RYVRRG
+92 
-98 AKGIALVDNSGD
+98 
-110 SPRLRYV
+110 
-117 FDIADT
+117 
-123 GTRRSSRPFSPWAVN
+123 
-138 DANLTEVQFG
+138 
-148 LKQDFG
+148 
-154 ADGKWLSSQLQD
+154 
-166 AARNLAEMYFDAHR
+166 
-180 HDMAGIVDGSLMA
+180 
-193 GYDEGE
+193 
-199 LRDSFI
+199 
-205 KATYV
+205 
-210 STAYALLSRCGY
+210 
-222 DPAAYF
+222 
-228 DEADFAFLSE
+228 
-238 WDTSEAVTALGT
+238 
-250 AVSENTQMV
+250 
-259 LRQIERTI
+259 
-267 RSYERSQNHDR
+267 
-278 DNLHDRERRP
+278 
-288 TSEPEP
+288 
-294 ARDGANRPLREAE
+294 
-307 TALPPGAPAHPVEPA
+307 
-322 SDERDAVA
+322 
-330 APTRDRSGGA
+330 
-340 TADRPDA
+340 
-347 AEAGGGSGRNRG
+347 
-359 AESRRPAEVD
+359 
-369 GPHEQLQG
+369 
-377 PGRRSSSER
+377 
-386 IDLQLNLFDEAED
+386 
-399 AQAPSAFSFPQEVVD
+399 D
-414 DVLRLGGNTDELR
+414 DVLRLGGNTDGLR
-427 MRVVAEFEKRRSID
+427 MRVVAELEKRRSID

-455 GFTIDGVKYAVWY
+455 GFTVNGDKYAVWY
-468 AEDGI
+468 TDDGI
-473 RVAQGEQARYERGAQ
+473 RIAQGEQARYERGAQ
-488 LIPWAEAAA
+488 LIPWAEAAV
-497 RIGELLDAE
+497 RIGELLDAG
-506 RYATKGEV
+506 RYATKDEV
-514 AGAEDYERELIAQK
+514 AGAEDYEHELIAQK
-528 LWNLCRDLSEG
+528 LWHLCRDLSEG

-568 EGREAVLGDYLAF
+568 EGREAVLGDYLDF

-587 DRGVLRFHYHDVD
+587 DPDVLYAHYHDVD

-608 QLLDRRK
+608 QLLERRK

-622 VPEVNSFITQDEI
+622 LPNAYGLITQDEI
-635 DKELCRGGGIAGS
+635 DKVLCRGGGRAGS
-648 KWRIFGYFTEEHSR
+648 KWRIFRYFTEEHSR
-662 SEKAAVLKDLY
+662 SEKAAALKELY
-673 GTGGHSHA
+673 GTGGRGHA
-681 LSGASW
+681 LSGASG
-687 SDEWHDAKGIRLEKR
+687 SNESYDAKGIRLEKR

-732 LAEYDLHTAAYAQY
+732 LAEYDLHTAAYAKY
-746 RDVKADHADDIVLV
+746 RDVKASNSDAIVLV
-760 GHGGNYYAYR
+760 EHSGSYYAYR
-770 PDAEEVSDALDLRVK
+770 PDAEEISRTLDLRVK
-785 HAGGLDYVVI
+785 HAGGLYYVVI
-795 PGAQLDD
+795 PGEQLDT

-807 RWRRALSY
+807 RWRRAVSY
-815 VDEVGAAH
+815 VDEAGAAH
-823 TLPFVIPDAEREQY
+823 TLPFVVSDAEREKY
-837 EKQLVEALVNDSAYV
+837 EKQLVEALANDSAYV

-877 STDMRFLKLYHDNA
+877 STDIHFLKLYNDNA

-904 AHKEVSE
+904 AYKEVSE
-911 HPAVLQSQEPT
+911 RGNVDVEQSETSHEPT
-922 ASAYGVGDFVWL
+922 
-934 DGQEFKITDL
+934 
-944 QRSYVELLPPELPY
+944 
-958 PIYRTERRA
+958 
-967 DFERLLRRDERN
+967 
-979 RHITDY
+979 
-985 LEQKAAEHS
+985 
-994 AAEPVQPKEPVPS
+994 
-1007 DEAKPVVYIPV
+1007 PVVYIPV
-1018 DGEWQGFPSIAA
+1018 DGEWQGFPSVAA

-1062 KAKCRANIEAIRL
+1062 KTKCRANIEAIQL

-1080 ENGFQASPEQQ
+1080 RNGFQASPEQQ
-1091 VKLSGYVGWGGIPEV
+1091 DVLSRYVGWGGIPEV
-1106 FDESKPDWSKEYA
+1106 FDESKSEWSKEYA

-1178 LPENMANSQ
+1178 LPESMANSR

-1195 ITGRIAKQLYPEADI
+1195 ITGRIAKQLYPEANI
-1210 TVAGFETTSRPGF
+1210 TVAGFETTNRPGF
-1223 YDLAVGNVPFGQY
+1223 FDLAVGNVPFGQY
-1236 QVHDPEYGRLGF
+1236 QVHDPEYDRLGF

-1291 GELLGAIRLPN
+1291 GEMLGAIRLPN

-1322 REQPLTE
+1322 REAPATE
-1329 LPDWVHVGENED
+1329 LPEWVHVGTTPE
-1341 GFAINNYF
+1341 GFTVNRYF
-1349 LQRPDMVLGTPSAES
+1349 LDHPEMVLGTPSAES

-1399 REIEEAERSDI
+1399 RDVEEAENTDI

-1431 REGGIMVRQD
+1431 REGGIMVRQS
-1441 VSTAM
+1441 VSAAM

-1554 LAVSLNELGRVDMEY
+1554 LAVSLNELGRVDIAY

-1636 VTADEYLSGNVREK
+1636 VTADEYLSGNVRVK

-1656 AAKADPSFN
+1656 AAKNDASYSI
-1665 VNVEALRAA
+1665 NVEALKAA

-1691 WIEPRYIEQFMVET
+1691 WIEPRCIEQFMVET

-1713 RSMDVS
+1713 RSMSVN
-1719 YSPYTSEWH
+1719 YSPYTSEWR
-1728 IDGKSAVGANDVN
+1728 IEGKSAVSATDVN
-1741 ACSTYGTS
+1741 AFSTYGTS
-1749 RINAYK
+1749 RISAYK

-1761 NLRDVRIYDKIEDA
+1761 NLRDVRIYDKIVDS

-1816 AARYNELFNSTRPR
+1816 VAKYNELFNSTRPR

-1853 SAIARILYGGNS
+1853 SAIARILYGGNT

-1918 NILVAE
+1918 NVLVAT
-1924 KGDFNP
+1924 KKDFEP

-1957 IPVSQERQERLL
+1957 IPVSQERQEHLL

-2029 FVDEAHSHK
+2029 FVDEAHSYK

-2108 LGLSHFDSWA
+2108 LGLGHFDSWA

-2150 ELMNLFREVVDIKT
+2150 ELMNLFREAADIKT
-2164 SDQLNLPTPEVVY
+2164 ADQLNLPTPEVIY

-2237 EPGTKVNRC
+2237 ADGTKVNRC
-2246 VDNVFRIWLEGAD
+2246 VDNVFRLWQKGAD
-2259 KKLTQLI
+2259 QKLTQLI

-2281 DIKTKLI
+2281 DIMKKLVA
-2288 SRGVPESEIAFIH
+2288 RGVPESEIAFIH
-2301 TADTNMKKKELFAKV
+2301 SADTDMKKKELFAKV

-2372 VHVYRYVTEQTFDSY
+2372 VHVYRYVTENTFDAY
-2387 IWQTLENKQRFI
+2387 LWQTLENKQKFI

-2458 KYQLED
+2458 KYHLED

-2474 AATKAAI
+2474 AATRAAI
-2481 MGCEADIKTRD
+2481 SGCEADIKTRD
-2492 AHPAPADSFAGIELQ
+2492 AHPAPADGLAGIELQ
-2507 GLHYD
+2507 GQHYD

-2534 HIGSFRGFDV
+2534 HVGSFRGFDV

-2551 GKHVLTLKGTLEHH
+2551 GKHVLTLKGALEHH

-2579 ENALTAL
+2579 ENTLTAL
-2586 DKKLGALNTRLADL
+2586 DKKLGALNTRLSDL
-2600 QRQVENAREEL
+2600 ERQVENAREEL
-2611 EKPFPQEDE
+2611 GKPFPQEDE

-2657 PMPLYEPKNAPS
+2657 PIPLYEPKNAPS

>member
-1 MQMYFISK
+1 MP
-9 WRHLQELSFAKGG
+9 AKVDTY
-22 LTTPDKLNS
+22 LD
-31 IAALA
+31 LA
-36 DDALRRAVDSHTEWA
+36 RETAQVLAGSAGAWTAFLDTA
-51 SLLVTIS
+51 S

-110 SPRLRYV
+110 VPRLRYV

-123 GTRRSSRPFSPWAVN
+123 GTRRSSRPFSPWEIGSGNVEAVSSALE
-138 DANLTEVQFG
+138 DS
-148 LKQDFG
+148 FG
-154 ADGKWLSSQLQD
+154 AERGVSLASQLETAAALLADEYWMGNSQD
-166 AARNLAEMYFDAHR
+166 IL
-180 HDMAGIVDGSLMA
+180 GIVDGSSLEE
-193 GYDEGE
+193 YDDFNIGVSFRDAAAVSIAHTL
-199 LRDSFI
+199 LR
-205 KATYV
+205 
-210 STAYALLSRCGY
+210 RCGFEPENY
-222 DPAAYF
+222 LEPQDY
-228 DEADFAFLSE
+228 EAVFE
-238 WDTSEAVTALGT
+238 WDTPETVTVLGT
-250 AVSENTQMV
+250 AVSEISGIV
-259 LRQIERTI
+259 LRQLERTV
-267 RSYERSQNHDR
+267 RREERSRTHGTELYDEGR
-278 DNLHDRERRP
+278 SITARA
-288 TSEPEP
+288 EP
-294 ARDGANRPLREAE
+294 ARDGTNRPLREAE
-307 TALPPGAPAHPVEPA
+307 TALPQGAQAHTVGPAP
-322 SDERDAVA
+322 DERDAVA
-330 APTRDRSGGA
+330 APARDRSGGA
-340 TADRPDA
+340 EPHRPDA

-359 AESRRPAEVD
+359 AESRRPDEVD
-369 GPHEQLQG
+369 RPHEQLQG
-377 PGRRSSSER
+377 SGRRSSSER

-399 AQAPSAFSFPQEVVD
+399 AQAPSAFSFPQEVMD

-427 MRVVAEFEKRRSID
+427 MRVVAEFEKRRSVD

-446 LPTVYRGGN
+446 LPAVYQGGN
-455 GFTIDGVKYAVWY
+455 GFAIDGEEYAVWY
-468 AEDGI
+468 TEDGI
-473 RVAQGEQARYERGAQ
+473 RVAQGEQAQYERGAQ

-506 RYATKGEV
+506 RYATKDEV

-528 LWNLCRDLSEG
+528 LWHLCRDLSEG

-550 GGGYPEAVQQI
+550 DGGYPEAVQQI
-561 AAKLADP
+561 AAKLSDP

-587 DRGVLRFHYHDVD
+587 DRGVLRFHFHDVD

-615 FASDMER
+615 FESDTER

-635 DKELCRGGGIAGS
+635 DKELCRGGGRAG
-648 KWRIFGYFTEEHSR
+648 KWRIFRYFTEEHSR

-673 GTGGHSHA
+673 GTGGHSNA

-702 GCEDVNLTWSAVA
+702 GCEDANLTWSAVA

-722 ASDRYMTETE
+722 ASDRYMTEAE
-732 LAEYDLHTAAYAQY
+732 LTEYDLHTAAYAKY
-746 RDVKADHADDIVLV
+746 RDVKASHTDDTVLV
-760 GHGGNYYAYR
+760 EQGGSYYTYG
-770 PDAEEVSDALDLRVK
+770 PDCEQVSRALDLREQ

-795 PGAQLDD
+795 PSEQLDE

-807 RWRRALSY
+807 RSRSAVIY
-815 VDEVGAAH
+815 VDEAGVEH
-823 TLPFVIPDAEREQY
+823 TLPFIISVSDVEREQY
-837 EKQLVEALVNDSAYV
+837 EKMLVEALVNDSAYV
-852 NAVRNSDSQNARD
+852 NAVRNSDRQNALD
-865 EGFAAIRRIAAE
+865 EGFAAIRRIAAA
-877 STDMRFLKLYHDNA
+877 STDMRFLKLYNDNA

-904 AHKEVSE
+904 AYKEVSE
-911 HPAVLQSQEPT
+911 RGNVGVEQSETSHEPT
-922 ASAYGVGDFVWL
+922 
-934 DGQEFKITDL
+934 
-944 QRSYVELLPPELPY
+944 
-958 PIYRTERRA
+958 
-967 DFERLLRRDERN
+967 
-979 RHITDY
+979 
-985 LEQKAAEHS
+985 
-994 AAEPVQPKEPVPS
+994 
-1007 DEAKPVVYIPV
+1007 PVVYIPV
-1018 DGEWQGFPSIAA
+1018 DGEWQGFPSVAA

-1062 KAKCRANIEAIRL
+1062 KAKCRANIEAIQL

-1080 ENGFQASPEQQ
+1080 RNGFQASPEQQ
-1091 VKLSGYVGWGGIPEV
+1091 DVLSRYVGWGGIPEV
-1106 FDESKPDWSKEYA
+1106 FDESKSEWSKEYA

-1127 EEYEAARGSTL
+1127 EEYDAARGSTL

-1144 PAVIRAIYEAVGS
+1144 PAVIRAIYEAVGG

-1178 LPENMANSQ
+1178 LPESMANSR

-1195 ITGRIAKQLYPEADI
+1195 ITGRIAKQLYPEANI
-1210 TVAGFETTSRPGF
+1210 TVAGFETTNRPGF
-1223 YDLAVGNVPFGQY
+1223 FDLAVGNVPFVQY
-1236 QVHDPEYGRLGF
+1236 QVHDPEYDRLGF

-1253 FAAKMLDQVRPG
+1253 FAAKMLNQVRPG

-1291 GELLGAIRLPN
+1291 GELLVAIRLPN

-1349 LQRPDMVLGTPSAES
+1349 LQHPEMVLGTPTAES

-1384 LLHEAVQNIHGEYTE
+1384 QLHEAVQNIHGEYTE

-1441 VSTAM
+1441 VSAAM

-1456 RDCTRRLIQLQTEDA
+1456 RDCTRRLIQMQTEDA

-1533 FTRRTIQPR
+1533 FTRRTIQPH

-1554 LAVSLNELGRVDMEY
+1554 LAVSLNELGRVDIAY

-1578 SSANEK
+1578 SSVNEK

-1636 VTADEYLSGNVREK
+1636 VTADEYLSGNVRVK

-1656 AAKADPSFN
+1656 AAKDDASYSI
-1665 VNVEALRAA
+1665 NVEALKAA

-1713 RSMDVS
+1713 RSMSVN

-1728 IDGKSAVGANDVN
+1728 IYGKSAVGANDVN
-1741 ACSTYGTS
+1741 AFSTYGTS

-1761 NLRDVRIYDKIEDA
+1761 NLRDVRIYDKIEEA

-1816 AARYNELFNSTRPR
+1816 VAKYNELFNSTRPR

-1853 SAIARILYGGNS
+1853 NAIARILYGGNT

-1918 NILVAE
+1918 NILVAT
-1924 KGDFNP
+1924 KKDFEP

-1984 RSSGERFSIKSME
+1984 RSSGERFSIKAME

-2029 FVDEAHSHK
+2029 FVDEAHSYK
-2038 NLYYHTKM
+2038 N
-2046 QNVAGL
+2046 
-2052 SSAEAQKSSDMYMKC
+2052 
-2067 RYMDELTGSRGV
+2067 
-2079 VFATGTPV
+2079 
-2087 SNSMTELYTMQ
+2087 
-2098 RYLQHDTLER
+2098 
-2108 LGLSHFDSWA
+2108 
-2118 ANFGETVTALELAP
+2118 
-2132 EGTGYRARTRFS
+2132 RAR
-2144 KFFNLP
+2144 
-2150 ELMNLFREVVDIKT
+2150 
-2164 SDQLNLPTPEVVY
+2164 
-2177 HNEVSQPT
+2177 
-2185 EIQKKLVQEL
+2185 
-2195 SERAT
+2195 
-2200 KVHARMVDPSEDNM
+2200 
-2214 LAITN
+2214 
-2219 DGRKLGL
+2219 
-2226 DQRVVNPLLPD
+2226 
-2237 EPGTKVNRC
+2237 RC
-2246 VDNVFRIWLEGAD
+2246 A
-2259 KKLTQLI
+2259 
-2266 FCDLSTPGKGFNIYD
+2266 
-2281 DIKTKLI
+2281 
-2288 SRGVPESEIAFIH
+2288 
-2301 TADTNMKKKELFAKV
+2301 
-2316 RSGNVRVLL
+2316 
-2325 GSTAKMGAG
+2325 
-2334 TNVQDRLIALHDLD
+2334 
-2348 APWRPGDLEQ
+2348 
-2358 RKGRIAR
+2358 
-2365 QGNMNET
+2365 
-2372 VHVYRYVTEQTFDSY
+2372 
-2387 IWQTLENKQRFI
+2387 
-2399 SQIMTSKSPVRS
+2399 
-2411 CEDADETTLSYAEVK
+2411 
-2426 ALCAGDPRIREKMDL
+2426 
-2441 DVQVAKLR
+2441 
-2449 LLKSSHQSQ
+2449 
-2458 KYQLED
+2458 
-2464 RLLQYYPREI
+2464 
-2474 AATKAAI
+2474 
-2481 MGCEADIKTRD
+2481 
-2492 AHPAPADSFAGIELQ
+2492 
-2507 GLHYD
+2507 
-2512 ERVAAGEAL
+2512 
-2521 LNILPT
+2521 
-2527 VQDTQPV
+2527 
-2534 HIGSFRGFDV
+2534 
-2544 EVSLEAF
+2544 
-2551 GKHVLTLKGTLEHH
+2551 
-2565 VELGADARGNISRI
+2565 
-2579 ENALTAL
+2579 
-2586 DKKLGALNTRLADL
+2586 
-2600 QRQVENAREEL
+2600 
-2611 EKPFPQEDE
+2611 
-2620 LREKSARLVELNA
+2620 
-2633 ELDMENNSEPP
+2633 
-2644 EAEKPSVL
+2644 
-2652 AKLKE
+2652 
-2657 PMPLYEPKNAPS
+2657 
-2669 KEACR
+2669 

>member
-1 MQMYFISK
+1 MP
-9 WRHLQELSFAKGG
+9 AKADTYLDLARETALG
-22 LTTPDKLNS
+22 LAGSVGAWTAFLDT
-31 IAALA
+31 A
-36 DDALRRAVDSHTEWA
+36 
-51 SLLVTIS
+51 S

-69 MIHAQRPGA
+69 MIHAQRPEA

-110 SPRLRYV
+110 APRLRYV

-123 GTRRSSRPFSPWAVN
+123 GTRRSSRPFSPWEIGSGNVEAVSSALE
-138 DANLTEVQFG
+138 DS
-148 LKQDFG
+148 FG
-154 ADGKWLSSQLQD
+154 AERGVSLASQLE
-166 AARNLAEMYFDAHR
+166 AAAALLADEYWMGNSRDIL
-180 HDMAGIVDGSLMA
+180 GIVDGSSLEE
-193 GYDEGE
+193 YDDFNIGVSFRNAAAVSIAHTL
-199 LRDSFI
+199 LR
-205 KATYV
+205 
-210 STAYALLSRCGY
+210 RCGY
-222 DPAAYF
+222 EPENYF
-228 DEADFAFLSE
+228 EPQDYKAVFE
-238 WDTSEAVTALGT
+238 WDTPEAVTALGT
-250 AVSENTQMV
+250 AVSENTQIV

-267 RSYERSQNHDR
+267 RGYERSQSHDR

-288 TSEPEP
+288 TAEPEP
-294 ARDGANRPLREAE
+294 AEDGANRPLWETEA
-307 TALPPGAPAHPVEPA
+307 ALPQRAPVHTVEPA
-322 SDERDAVA
+322 PDERDAVA
-330 APTRDRSGGA
+330 APARDRSGGA
-340 TADRPDA
+340 EPHRPDA

-359 AESRRPAEVD
+359 AESRRPDEVD
-369 GPHEQLQG
+369 RPHEQLQG

-399 AQAPSAFSFPQEVVD
+399 AQAPSAFSFPQDVMD
-414 DVLRLGGNTDELR
+414 DVLRLGGNTDEQR

-446 LPTVYRGGN
+446 LPTVYHGGN
-455 GFTIDGVKYAVWY
+455 GFTVNGDKYAVWFSD
-468 AEDGI
+468 DGI
-473 RVAQGEQARYERGAQ
+473 RVAKGEQARYERAQ
-488 LIPWAEAAA
+488 LIPWADAAV
-497 RIGELLDAE
+497 RIGELLNAGKF
-506 RYATKGEV
+506 ATKDEV

-528 LWNLCRDLSEG
+528 LWHLCRDLSEG

-587 DRGVLRFHYHDVD
+587 DRSVLRFHYHDVD
-600 GIFVSLAA
+600 GIFVSLAV
-608 QLLDRRK
+608 QLLERRK
-615 FASDMER
+615 FTSDMER

-635 DKELCRGGGIAGS
+635 GDALSHGGGTVSS
-648 KWRIFGYFTEEHSR
+648 KWRIFKYFTEEHSL

-673 GTGGHSHA
+673 GIGGRSHA
-681 LSGASW
+681 LSGATGSG
-687 SDEWHDAKGIRLEKR
+687 ENHDANGIRLTKP

-722 ASDRYMTETE
+722 ASDCYMAEAE
-732 LAEYDLHTAAYAQY
+732 LAEYDLHTAAYAKY
-746 RDVKADHADDIVLV
+746 RGVKANNSDAIVLLAHS
-760 GHGGNYYAYR
+760 GSYYAYR
-770 PDAEEVSDALDLRVK
+770 PDAEDVSRTLGLREQ

-795 PGAQLDD
+795 TSKQLDE

-807 RWRRALSY
+807 RLRSAVIY
-815 VDEVGAAH
+815 MDEAGVEH
-823 TLPFVIPDAEREQY
+823 TLPFIISDAEREQY
-837 EKQLVEALVNDSAYV
+837 EKMLVEALANDSAYV
-852 NAVRNSDSQNARD
+852 NAVRNSDRQNAID
-865 EGFAAIRRIAAE
+865 EGFAAIRRIAAA

-904 AHKEVSE
+904 AYKEVSE
-911 HPAVLQSQEPT
+911 RPVVLQPSEPT

-934 DGQEFKITDL
+934 DGREYTITDL
-944 QRSYVELLPPELPY
+944 QRGYVELLPPEMTY

-967 DFERLLRRDERN
+967 DFERMLRRDERN

-985 LEQKAAEHS
+985 LVQETLPSEVHATSDK
-994 AAEPVQPKEPVPS
+994 PVQPEEPVPS

-1018 DGEWQGFPSIAA
+1018 DGEWQGFPSVAA

-1062 KAKCRANIEAIRL
+1062 KAKCRANIEAIQL

-1080 ENGFQASPEQQ
+1080 RNGFQASPEQQ
-1091 VKLSGYVGWGGIPEV
+1091 DKLSRYVGWGGIPEV
-1106 FDESKPDWSKEYA
+1106 FDESKSEWSKEYA

-1144 PAVIRAIYEAVGS
+1144 PAVIRAIYEAVGG

-1195 ITGRIAKQLYPEADI
+1195 ITGRIAKQLYPEANI
-1210 TVAGFETTSRPGF
+1210 TVAGFETTNRPGF

-1236 QVHDPEYGRLGF
+1236 QVHDPEYDRLGF

-1316 IIFLQR
+1316 IIFLQK
-1322 REQPLTE
+1322 REAPATE
-1329 LPDWVHVGENED
+1329 LPEWVHVGTTPE
-1341 GFAINNYF
+1341 GFTVNRYF
-1349 LQRPDMVLGTPSAES
+1349 IDNPEMVLGTPTAES

-1374 APIEGADLSE
+1374 APIEGADLSVQ
-1384 LLHEAVQNIHGEYTE
+1384 LHEAVQNIHGEYTE
-1399 REIEEAERSDI
+1399 HDVEEAENTDI

-1441 VSTAM
+1441 VSAAM

-1471 SDAEIAAEQQRLN
+1471 SDAEIAAEQRRLN

-1518 EILDEDG
+1518 EIIDEDG

-1533 FTRRTIQPR
+1533 FTRRTIQPH

-1578 SSANEK
+1578 SSVNEK

-1636 VTADEYLSGNVREK
+1636 VTADEYLSGNVRVK

-1656 AAKADPSFN
+1656 AAKDDASYSI
-1665 VNVEALRAA
+1665 NVEALKAA

-1685 VRLGAT
+1685 VRLGTT
-1691 WIEPRYIEQFMVET
+1691 WIEPRCIEQFMVNT

-1713 RSMDVS
+1713 RKMRVK
-1719 YSPYTSEWH
+1719 YSPYTAEWH
-1728 IDGKSAVGANDVN
+1728 IEGKNAVGAADVN
-1741 ACSTYGTS
+1741 AFSTYGTS
-1749 RINAYK
+1749 RISAYK

-1761 NLRDVRIYDKIEDA
+1761 NLRDVRIYDKIVDA

-1809 PKRRETL
+1809 ADRRQTL
-1816 AARYNELFNSTRPR
+1816 VAKYNELFNSTRPR

-1853 SAIARILYGGNS
+1853 NAIARILYGGNS

-1918 NILVAE
+1918 NILVAT
-1924 KGDFNP
+1924 KKDFEP

-1984 RSSGERFSIKSME
+1984 RSNGERFSIKAME

-2029 FVDEAHSHK
+2029 FVDEAHSYK

-2150 ELMNLFREVVDIKT
+2150 ELMNLFREVADIKT
-2164 SDQLNLPTPEVVY
+2164 SDQLNLPTPGVEY

-2237 EPGTKVNRC
+2237 ADGTKVNRC
-2246 VDNVFRIWLEGAD
+2246 VDNVFRIWQEGAGE
-2259 KKLTQLI
+2259 KLTQLI
-2266 FCDLSTPGKGFNIYD
+2266 FCDLSTPGKVFNVYD
-2281 DIKTKLI
+2281 DIKKKLAA
-2288 SRGVPESEIAFIH
+2288 RGVPESEIAFIH
-2301 TADTNMKKKELFAKV
+2301 DANTDEKKKALFAKV

-2334 TNVQDRLIALHDLD
+2334 TNVQDRLVALHDLD

-2372 VHVYRYVTEQTFDSY
+2372 VHVYRYVTENTFDAY
-2387 IWQTLENKQRFI
+2387 LW
-2399 SQIMTSKSPVRS
+2399 VRH
-2411 CEDADETTLSYAEVK
+2411 EV
-2426 ALCAGDPRIREKMDL
+2426 A
-2441 DVQVAKLR
+2441 
-2449 LLKSSHQSQ
+2449 
-2458 KYQLED
+2458 
-2464 RLLQYYPREI
+2464 
-2474 AATKAAI
+2474 
-2481 MGCEADIKTRD
+2481 
-2492 AHPAPADSFAGIELQ
+2492 
-2507 GLHYD
+2507 
-2512 ERVAAGEAL
+2512 
-2521 LNILPT
+2521 
-2527 VQDTQPV
+2527 
-2534 HIGSFRGFDV
+2534 
-2544 EVSLEAF
+2544 
-2551 GKHVLTLKGTLEHH
+2551 
-2565 VELGADARGNISRI
+2565 
-2579 ENALTAL
+2579 
-2586 DKKLGALNTRLADL
+2586 
-2600 QRQVENAREEL
+2600 
-2611 EKPFPQEDE
+2611 
-2620 LREKSARLVELNA
+2620 
-2633 ELDMENNSEPP
+2633 
-2644 EAEKPSVL
+2644 
-2652 AKLKE
+2652 
-2657 PMPLYEPKNAPS
+2657 
-2669 KEACR
+2669 